1 MDKKKT
7 LILTSSALVLVGASG
22 YGYMKYADKKE
33 VKKESPKQEQTENK
47 KEVAQERT
55 PVTPP
60 SNNELRKQEENK
72 KPKNES
78 TTSTVKPVDNKVA
91 KQEKKTEVKQVTP
104 NKKQETVYNV
114 AYNKDNEVI
123 DKTVENV
130 TTTSTEIDAPVVSKL
145 KKEETPIVKK
155 DTKKENKVVDKKDL
169 GENNSGTYSIKDIN
183 YGANNTGTHNV
194 ADTPKPTVREEK
206 VKEIKENIVYKETK
220 FVNEKGEEIAPT
232 VKDQLVDNKDINNY
246 VYVRTIANETSN
258 VHVYKKVER
267 TILFVDKDTNKE
279 LKRYTDTLFVKAP
292 EEFEGLKL
300 VEKLTKENT
309 IVFYYQ
315 KEKAVNPTV
324 EDKKAEDK
332 KIEDKKVEAPV
343 EKPQPNIVVKDNK
356 DILQDT
362 PVKEEIKT
370 LYVNEDGE
378 VLKEVKGFA
387 DKKELDGYVY
397 SNTTNT
403 NSLTTHYYRYKR
415 VQKEK
420 ELPVVEKVV
429 ENKAKYDFESKVL
442 SAGKPG
448 KLIETYV
455 VKNGKEVLEKTDR
468 QDGED
473 RVIEKGTIKTKEETV
488 KEIIE
493 TDFEIEE
500 VKNDN
505 KYEDY
510 YKVTPG
516 EKGKIEK
523 TYKELKTEDGKVI
536 SKELE
541 KTEEIKKPVK
551 EIREKGTKSTVSYKE
566 ENEEINYITETIDDS
581 NLFKGEEVKEAGEK
595 GLKTKKY
602 KVITDGNTGSEKEK
616 ILVEE
621 KTVKQPKKEVIRR
634 GTKELF
640 EIKESTE
647 ENIIPYTVKEEKA
660 NNLWED
666 ETVVEDGVNGKEVY
680 KVKTVVNLKTNEKSI
695 ERKLVEKVE
704 AKDKVIKKG
713 TKPVFTKTTD
723 TVEEVLPFDT
733 VVEYVDNFK
742 DYTEEVDG
750 KTGKRTSHYEII
762 VNNKTN
768 ETVRRLVNVEE
779 EKPVNKVIKRGTKD
793 LTTVREVKE
802 NVEIPYTTEIKNID
816 TEFADYYK
824 ETAGKVGTK
833 EITYEEVTDHKNNN
847 KITKIFKSE
856 KELLSPVNN
865 VIERGTKPL
874 YRTEEKTEKT
884 EVLYNTIVKKD
895 NNLLVGKTRED
906 ETTPRNGEITRKYK
920 ITIDNKTNK
929 EVDKVLLNESTTI
942 EKRDRVIYEG
952 TKPLTEVVGSGTDV
966 KNIEYKTVYKDDNNS
981 WEGETSVE
989 KGHEGRQGTI
999 TEYFNQVR
1007 NNENNTVSKVV
1018 VKVDRVEAVDRV
1030 VKVGKKPLYRITETT
1045 RKKEIPFNIRY
1056 ENNDQMYKDE
1066 TSLKK
1071 NGEVGK
1077 VVERYREKVNLRD
1090 NNKTEEVISVVSE
1103 KEPVDKVIWRGT
1115 KEIEIAR
1122 NRPELEKE
1130 NIIKASTL
1138 DTVMVEDP
1146 TKYPFEITSANNVVS
1161 EGTDGYTEVLY
1172 KDVYVRGKKD
1182 PSRTVEVS
1190 RKVIPP
1196 KPRVI
1201 KVGTKKEEVNDVLVY
1216 EKNKVVVPDK
1226 HDIYPNKPEKE
1237 RTGDFK
1243 PSEYTREYKVSLNS
1257 SNNKV
1262 LKIKS
1267 SNGWEPT
1274 KKQKENI
1281 ININPL
1287 SFEKNNVYMTDV
1299 TGPTNT
1305 SIENKDIKEIETNV
1319 LLEGENILLPRI
1331 SNDQYLDKIKNTWK
1345 QPFSLNGVKPYNEP
1359 STDYEKAFK
1368 EAFEKEV
1375 EKTMGPNSKIGDIY
1389 LANYIKTDAQT
1400 ETTLNKNNKI
1410 VEKAIGIKARE
1421 ERLTEENRV
1430 ILDKKTPFSTAK
1442 DLGVPFHIKYKILY
1456 KNNPNKPTGFYSDEN
1471 LTTSPYELNDIYD
1484 LTNDNNPLVQKDN
1497 SKANKQIATIE
1508 KKRYYYRAKEDD
1520 VLELKSKISLDYNVT
1535 KEMRNK
1541 PGENKYDYIS
1551 YLEGFY
1557 RDSHFQGPLNDS
1569 DKKIIY
1575 YNVQNPSSNTAITDK
1590 TELKFELV
1598 PDTSKEKIIPKEPE
1612 KISSISSQA
1621 FTNYKVYYAGKL
1633 TQKEVK
1639 YQLYYE
1645 NKDTK
1650 TIISSEKPSER
1661 FKEFDFSPYIKK
1673 EYKQTATISPLTLES
1688 NDLNTRDIIRK
1699 AYWTLLAN
1707 NNLLTFKQR
1716 IPRKII
1722 YTKNPNLEIPEGK
1735 KIALNIVN
1743 KETIISSDKLEFP
1756 NVNSNEYEMDRFFI
1770 VKKRATGYYTK
1781 TSTPTVSLAD
1791 NSNYNFVPS
1800 ELTDV
1805 DNNVLNAVPIKIEY
1819 NIREEESTKNP
1830 IDLLTKEQIEKI
1842 LTENKTPEKSNEYFD
1857 DEYVLNRKQDNTYS
1871 VAVGTKKAITELSEK
1886 DLEES
1891 DDEVVIPYK
1900 TITKPDDKLEIGE
1913 TRVEKPGENGAYNKR
1928 KYKYVLDNRHP
1939 EENNGNKKI
1948 RKYKKYVEDINK
1960 HKEDSSYNEETNRW
1974 IVKPSVDEVVLV
1986 GTKPKTRVELTEETV
2001 KIPITTIYK
2010 EDSSKPKGYEYIEN
2024 KGIEG
2029 EQRVY
2034 KQQKI
2039 TTDAQNVITKENP
2052 ITYKEETITKM
2063 IPKVIIRGTGEGNIR
2078 QTQEKERGEVRTE
2091 YRNESKYTENG
2102 VEKTLY
2108 KGDEYV
2114 LEVGSKEKYK
2124 EKYKEVWD
2132 DKTKTIKEVKID
2144 DEITSQASPRVI
2156 LRGTADRYV
2165 SEITNVRTENLEKK
2179 TVVSRL
2185 DENQYT
2191 DYEKEEEAGTAPT
2204 KKTYTKVIRDLKEN
2218 RIIKETEEVEITE
2231 GTPRKVIRGAKPI
2244 EEITTSEENKVIPYT
2259 TRTIEDNT
2267 KLVGENGI
2275 TKNGEAGIEK
2285 HTYTITTNRGKQ
2297 VSKVLSKKET
2307 LEQPIEEVR
2316 WIGTKPI
2323 TEVGKPFER
2332 TKEIPNRTVIV
2343 SDNDKWEG
2351 EPDVI
2356 IEGKA
2361 GKTIQKVAKVK
2372 DNRNNTEKEVVI
2384 EEKTEAPKDTIIKRA
2399 SKKVYTEKAN
2409 EVEEKVKEKYKTRIE
2424 ERTDKPTTYRNV
2436 KVSGRN
2442 KKVRITYKVVHNNK
2456 TNKDEKT
2463 YLNEIVLEDL
2473 RDEVIEVGTIAPVK
2487 VEKLP
2492 VEKQVIKY
2500 TTRYENTDTLV
2511 EGQTQTKTK
2520 GVNGEIRVSKQKVIT
2535 TDNDGVQSE
2544 RIEELSKER
2553 TEPTTEVILVG
2564 TKKRYEISEEKTKVE
2579 NLPPKADV
2587 IEYDSNKY
2595 SDTPDEIINGKQGR
2609 IILKYKER
2617 KDNLT
2622 GLIEEINKEYTREE
2636 SVAKRII
2643 KGTKAPSE
2651 ERVLKS
2657 YETVLKNTIVK
2668 YDNNKFEDYENTEEG
2683 IDGVIEVSSK
2693 VRVDSR
2699 TGKQIKVGED
2709 TRRTT
2714 REVKNTV
2721 ITRGTKPL
2729 LRYETEYGEIKDIPY
2744 ETVYRNSDELD
2755 VGETRE
2761 IKGQVGKVQE
2771 ITYVTIDNKTG
2782 KVIKRANK
2790 GTKEISSKVDRVV
2803 INGTRAVEVE
2813 REDTKRIT
2821 ATVEEIRRAN
2831 PNLLKG
2837 TEKELNPSELRVVEQ
2852 KFKIIYNKKTGKE
2865 ISRTV
2870 ESERVIEAGR
2880 GREIEYGTAEE
2891 IKYKERETIV
2901 KEPGVKY
2908 VDEPE
2913 WDDDKT
2919 ELIQN
2924 GNRGKVTNVYEVTK
2938 HWQKGIVKREL
2949 VETIPS
2955 SEYKDKIIK
2964 RGTKLTGTITN
2975 EKISSVFLYEIE
2987 KIPDNTLLIGETKV
3001 VKPGVKGKYIATY
3014 RIIRDRNGKLISRT
3028 QVDYQIT
3035 QPAEKEIVRIGTKKE
3050 EGLMSDKTALP
3061 FETIIRT
3068 NKNLKPD
3075 EIKEIQ
3081 KGINGEEIN
3090 YYILDKSNPGIVYK
3104 VSKSKEIS
3112 IKPTPR
3118 IIEAGVNV
3126 KHPIYR
3132 LPIWSNL
3139 SGATKK
3145 YVDQIP
3151 TNFEDIATMSS
3162 SVKREKAT
3170 FKNSGWHQYNKET
3183 LDFLHT
3189 SLNLEKL
3196 RQHFLSL
3203 VNKER
3208 NSKGIASISYNYDL
3222 EEFAQVRSDEL
3233 STVGSIRVNDKPHVR
3248 LDETPWNTVL
3258 DNSKFDAVPTG
3269 ENLAMFAL
3277 TNPFSYLSE
3286 EYIAEELF
3294 KQWKNSPGHY
3304 QNFMDVRNS
3313 SMALAIQYSP
3323 DFWNRT
3329 TNSFLGINGIIGTQL
3344 LEKTRR

>member
-7 LILTSSALVLVGASG
+7 LILTSSALVLAGASG

-47 KEVAQERT
+47 KEVSQERE
-55 PVTPP
+55 PFTPP

-91 KQEKKTEVKQVTP
+91 KQEKKTEVKQVAP

-155 DTKKENKVVDKKDL
+155 DTKTENKVVDKKDL

-194 ADTPKPTVREEK
+194 VDTPKPTIREEK

-220 FVNEKGEEIAPT
+220 FVNEKGEEIAST
-232 VKDQLVDNKDINNY
+232 VKDQLVDSKDINNY

-315 KEKAVNPTV
+315 KEKVVNPTV
-324 EDKKAEDK
+324 EDKKVDNK
-332 KIEDKKVEAPV
+332 KTEDKKVDAPV

-370 LYVNEDGE
+370 LYVNEDGK
-378 VLKEVKGFA
+378 VLKEVKGVA

-420 ELPVVEKVV
+420 ELPVVEKTV
-429 ENKAKYDFESKVL
+429 ENKEKYDFESKVL
-442 SAGKPG
+442 SAGRPG

-455 VKNGKEVLEKTDR
+455 IKNGKEVLEKTDK

-473 RVIEKGTIKTKEETV
+473 RVIEKGSIKTKEEKV

-602 KVITDGNTGSEKEK
+602 KVIIDGNTGTEKEK

-621 KTVKQPKKEVIRR
+621 KTVKEPKKEVIRR

-640 EIKESTE
+640 EVKESTE
-647 ENIIPYTVKEEKA
+647 ENIIPYTVKEEKD

-666 ETVVEDGVNGKEVY
+666 ETVVKDGVNGKEVY

-713 TKPVFTKTTD
+713 TKPVYTKTTD

-750 KTGKRTSHYEII
+750 KAGKRTSHYEII

-793 LTTVREVKE
+793 LTTVREIKE
-802 NVEIPYTTEIKNID
+802 NIEIPYTTEIKNID

-824 ETAGKVGTK
+824 ETVGKVGTK

-874 YRTEEKTEKT
+874 YRTEEKIEKL
-884 EVLYNTIVKKD
+884 EIPYNTIVKKD

-906 ETTPRNGEITRKYK
+906 ETSPKNGEITRKYK

-942 EKRDRVIYEG
+942 EKIDRIIYEG
-952 TKPLTEVVGSGTDV
+952 TKPLTEIVGSGTDV
-966 KNIEYKTVYKDDNNS
+966 KNIEYKTVYKDDFNL
-981 WEGETSVE
+981 WEGETSIE

-999 TEYFNQVR
+999 TEHFNQVR

-1030 VKVGKKPLYRITETT
+1030 VKVGKKPLYKVSEKT
-1045 RKKEIPFNIRY
+1045 REKEIPFNIRY

-1066 TSLKK
+1066 TSLKE

-1077 VVERYREKVNLRD
+1077 IVETYREKVNLRD
-1090 NNKTEEVISVVSE
+1090 NNKTEEIISVVRK

-1115 KEIEIAR
+1115 KEIETIKER
-1122 NRPELEKE
+1122 KETPEKLR
-1130 NIIKASTL
+1130 IPASTL

-1161 EGTDGYTEVLY
+1161 EGVDGYTEVFY
-1172 KDVYVRGKKD
+1172 RDVYVKGELDK
-1182 PSRTVEVS
+1182 SRTVEVS
-1190 RKVIPP
+1190 RKVISP

-1216 EKNKVVVPDK
+1216 EKNKVAVPDRHEITSSNTTK
-1226 HDIYPNKPEKE
+1226 AEK
-1237 RTGDFK
+1237 K
-1243 PSEYTREYKVSLNS
+1243 PSEYTREYKVSLKDS
-1257 SNNKV
+1257 DKTV
-1262 LKIKS
+1262 EKIISHKDWIES
-1267 SNGWEPT
+1267 KF
-1274 KKQKENI
+1274 KKEEI
-1281 ININPL
+1281 VDINPL
-1287 SFEKNNVYMTDV
+1287 YFKKNNVYMTGDETATFDNPIV
-1299 TGPTNT
+1299 N
-1305 SIENKDIKEIETNV
+1305 ERIKKITTDKLFKNES
-1319 LLEGENILLPRI
+1319 ILLPRI
-1331 SNDQYLDKIKNTWK
+1331 ADSKYTDT
-1345 QPFSLNGVKPYNEP
+1345 GVKNKFNRTLSFFSIPNLKNEN
-1359 STDYEKAFK
+1359 DLKKKGYEYENAFADAFK
-1368 EAFEKEV
+1368 ELVVNKNNKSDFSNMYIK
-1375 EKTMGPNSKIGDIY
+1375 
-1389 LANYIKTDAQT
+1389 NYIKTET
-1400 ETTLNKNNKI
+1400 ENSKVKVEDKITEQINGSLNMITMGPHNQ
-1410 VEKAIGIKARE
+1410 
-1421 ERLTEENRV
+1421 LH
-1430 ILDKKTPFSTAK
+1430 
-1442 DLGVPFHIKYKILY
+1442 LGVPFHIKYKIIY
-1456 KNNPNKPTGFYSDEN
+1456 KNDPLLPEGFYETKNSTN
-1471 LTTSPYELNDIYD
+1471 PLNIATIYD
-1484 LTNDNNPLVQKDN
+1484 LTSGSINNIL
-1497 SKANKQIATIE
+1497 SKNEQTVEVERLE
-1508 KKRYYYRAKEDD
+1508 KEYQYRD
-1520 VLELKSKISLDYNVT
+1520 VKNNIPVIKNLKSVEYYKNTPKTGDS
-1535 KEMRNK
+1535 
-1541 PGENKYDYIS
+1541 IS
-1551 YLEGFY
+1551 YIKYLEEHY
-1557 RDSHFQGPLNDS
+1557 RDSKNKFEGVND
-1569 DKKIIY
+1569 KQQIIY
-1575 YNVQNPSSNTAITDK
+1575 YNLPKNNSINQKNENI
-1590 TELKFELV
+1590 ELFFEIV
-1598 PDTSKEKIIPKEPE
+1598 PNENVIE
-1612 KISSISSQA
+1612 
-1621 FTNYKVYYAGKL
+1621 
-1633 TQKEVK
+1633 KEVNNNVYNMSDSLGKIQEAHYDKILNRSNVK
-1639 YQLYYE
+1639 YRLYI
-1645 NKDTK
+1645 KDKNGVKK
-1650 TIISSEKPSER
+1650 TVTEKSLINSK
-1661 FKEFDFSPYIKK
+1661 FSLNYDFSPYIDFENKK
-1673 EYKQTATISPLTLES
+1673 TK
-1688 NDLNTRDIIRK
+1688 IIPK
-1699 AYWTLLAN
+1699 HFVFNSFYNPELF
-1707 NNLLTFKQR
+1707 TFKQR
-1716 IPRKII
+1716 IPRKIK
-1722 YTKNPNLEIPEGK
+1722 YKKDDTL
-1735 KIALNIVN
+1735 KIADNKIITLQIDDKTFN
-1743 KETIISSDKLEFP
+1743 KELNEQDK
-1756 NVNSNEYEMDRFFI
+1756 SKYEIDGFFI
-1770 VKKRATGYYTK
+1770 VKKKASGFFEKNEDESDREKREIYDFK
-1781 TSTPTVSLAD
+1781 PHLSTEDDEILEETAI
-1791 NSNYNFVPS
+1791 
-1800 ELTDV
+1800 T
-1805 DNNVLNAVPIKIEY
+1805 IRY
-1819 NIREEESTKNP
+1819 NIKDDKPTIPSNDKS
-1830 IDLLTKEQIEKI
+1830 LTKEEINKI
-1842 LTENKTPEKSNEYFD
+1842 LNDNKTPEKSNEYFD
-1857 DEYVLNRKQDNTYS
+1857 DEYVLEKDNNKYKVIT
-1871 VAVGTKKAITELSEK
+1871 GTKKAITELSEK
-1886 DLEES
+1886 YIKEDEN
-1891 DDEVVIPYK
+1891 EVVIPYK
-1900 TITKPDDKLEIGE
+1900 TVMKPDDTLEVGK
-1913 TRVEKPGENGAYNKR
+1913 TKVEHDGENGAYNR
-1928 KYKYVLDNRHP
+1928 REYKYVLDNRHP
-1939 EENNGNKKI
+1939 EENNSNKKI
-1948 RKYKKYVEDINK
+1948 RKYKKYVKDIQEHQK
-1960 HKEDSSYNEETNRW
+1960 DSSYNEETNRW
-1974 IVKPSVDEVVLV
+1974 IVKPPVDKVVLV
-1986 GTKPKTRVELTEETV
+1986 GTKPKTRVELTEEIV
-2001 KIPITTIYK
+2001 KIPVTTIYK
-2010 EDSSKPKGYEYIEN
+2010 EDSRKPKGYEYIEN
-2024 KGIEG
+2024 NGIEG
-2029 EQRVY
+2029 EQKVY

-2063 IPKVIIRGTGEGNIR
+2063 VPKVIIKGTGEGNIIE
-2078 QTQEKERGEVRTE
+2078 TKENERGEVRTE

-2114 LEVGSKEKYK
+2114 LKEGSKEKYK

-2156 LRGTADRYV
+2156 LRGTSDRYV
-2165 SEITNVRTENLEKK
+2165 SETRNVRTENLEKK

-2191 DYEKEEEAGTAPT
+2191 DYEKEEEAGTTPT

-2218 RIIKETEEVEITE
+2218 RVIKETEEVEITE

-2244 EEITTSEENKVIPYT
+2244 EEITTSEENKEIPYT

-2275 TKNGEAGIEK
+2275 TKNGVAGIEK

-2307 LEQPIEEVR
+2307 LKQPIEEVR

-2535 TDNDGVQSE
+2535 TDNDGKQSV

-2579 NLPPKADV
+2579 NLPPKVDV

-2790 GTKEISSKVDRVV
+2790 GTKEISPKVDRVV

-2837 TEKELNPSELRVVEQ
+2837 TEKELSPSELRVVEQ

-2913 WDDDKT
+2913 WDDDRT

-3001 VKPGVKGKYIATY
+3001 IKPGVKGKYIATY

-3050 EGLMSDKTALP
+3050 EGLMSDKTALL

-3081 KGINGEEIN
+3081 KGVNGEEIN

-3344 LEKTRR
+3344 LEKTRV

>member
-7 LILTSSALVLVGASG
+7 LILTSSALVLAGASG

-232 VKDQLVDNKDINNY
+232 VKDQLVDSKDINNY

-315 KEKAVNPTV
+315 KEKVVNPTV
-324 EDKKAEDK
+324 EDKKVEDK

-378 VLKEVKGFA
+378 VLKEVKGVA

-420 ELPVVEKVV
+420 ELPVVEKIV

-488 KEIIE
+488 KEIIK

-500 VKNDN
+500 VKNN
-505 KYEDY
+505 EKYEDY
-510 YKVTPG
+510 YKITPG

-713 TKPVFTKTTD
+713 TKPIFTKTTD
-723 TVEEVLPFDT
+723 TVEDVLPFDT

-750 KTGKRTSHYEII
+750 KVGKRTSHYEII

-906 ETTPRNGEITRKYK
+906 ETSPKNGEITRKYK
-920 ITIDNKTNK
+920 ITIDNRTNK

-952 TKPLTEVVGSGTDV
+952 TKPLTEIVDSGTDV
-966 KNIEYKTVYKDDNNS
+966 KKIEYKTVYKDDNNS
-981 WEGETSVE
+981 WEGETSIE

-999 TEYFNQVR
+999 TEHFNQVR

-1018 VKVDRVEAVDRV
+1018 VRVDRVEAVDRV
-1030 VKVGKKPLYRITETT
+1030 VKVGKKPLYKVSEKT
-1045 RKKEIPFNIRY
+1045 REKEIPFNIRY

-1066 TSLKK
+1066 TSLKE

-1077 VVERYREKVNLRD
+1077 IVETYREKVNLRD
-1090 NNKTEEVISVVSE
+1090 NNKTEEIISVVRK

-1115 KEIEIAR
+1115 KEIETIKER
-1122 NRPELEKE
+1122 KETPEKLR
-1130 NIIKASTL
+1130 IPASTL
-1138 DTVMVEDP
+1138 DTVMVEDS

-1161 EGTDGYTEVLY
+1161 EGVDGYTEVFY
-1172 KDVYVRGKKD
+1172 RDVYVRGKKD

-1216 EKNKVVVPDK
+1216 EKNKVTVPDRHEIISDDTK
-1226 HDIYPNKPEKE
+1226 KAEE
-1237 RTGDFK
+1237 K
-1243 PSEYTREYKVSLNS
+1243 PSEYTREYKVSLKDS
-1257 SNNKV
+1257 DKTV
-1262 LKIKS
+1262 EKIISHKD
-1267 SNGWEPT
+1267 WERSKIEPE
-1274 KKQKENI
+1274 KI
-1281 ININPL
+1281 IDIKPL
-1287 SFEKNNVYMTDV
+1287 YFEKNGIYMTGDETATFDNPIV
-1299 TGPTNT
+1299 
-1305 SIENKDIKEIETNV
+1305 NKRIKNITTEKLFVNES
-1319 LLEGENILLPRI
+1319 ILLPRI
-1331 SNDQYLDKIKNTWK
+1331 AESKYTDT
-1345 QPFSLNGVKPYNEP
+1345 GVKNKSNRTLPFFSIPNLKNEN
-1359 STDYEKAFK
+1359 DLEKKGYENEKAFASAFK
-1368 EAFEKEV
+1368 ELVVNKNNKSDFSNMYIK
-1375 EKTMGPNSKIGDIY
+1375 
-1389 LANYIKTDAQT
+1389 NYIKTET
-1400 ETTLNKNNKI
+1400 ENAKVKVEDKITEQINGSLNMITMKSLKQ
-1410 VEKAIGIKARE
+1410 
-1421 ERLTEENRV
+1421 L
-1430 ILDKKTPFSTAK
+1430 PF
-1442 DLGVPFHIKYKILY
+1442 GVPFHIKYKIIY
-1456 KNNPNKPTGFYSDEN
+1456 KHDDKLPEGFYETKNSTNPLDIA
-1471 LTTSPYELNDIYD
+1471 TIYD
-1484 LTNDNNPLVQKDN
+1484 LTSGSANNIL
-1497 SKANKQIATIE
+1497 SKNEQTVEVKRLE
-1508 KKRYYYRAKEDD
+1508 KEYKYRD
-1520 VLELKSKISLDYNVT
+1520 VENNIPVIRTLKSVEHYKND
-1535 KEMRNK
+1535 
-1541 PGENKYDYIS
+1541 PGTENPIS
-1551 YLEGFY
+1551 YIEYLEKY
-1557 RDSHFQGPLNDS
+1557 YSDSKNKFEGVN
-1569 DKKIIY
+1569 DKKQIIY
-1575 YNVQNPSSNTAITDK
+1575 YNLKENNSINQTNEDI
-1590 TELKFELV
+1590 ELFFEIV
-1598 PDTSKEKIIPKEPE
+1598 PNENVVK
-1612 KISSISSQA
+1612 
-1621 FTNYKVYYAGKL
+1621 
-1633 TQKEVK
+1633 KEVK
-1639 YQLYYE
+1639 NNVYNEKDLLGKISEAHYGEILNKSDVKYRLYIKDKNG
-1645 NKDTK
+1645 NKK
-1650 TIISSEKPSER
+1650 TVVEKPLSDSN
-1661 FKEFDFSPYIKK
+1661 FSLNYDFSPYIDFENKK
-1673 EYKQTATISPLTLES
+1673 TK
-1688 NDLNTRDIIRK
+1688 IIPK
-1699 AYWTLLAN
+1699 PFVFNSFYN
-1707 NNLLTFKQR
+1707 PEFFTFKQR
-1716 IPRKII
+1716 IPRKIKYKKDETLKI
-1722 YTKNPNLEIPEGK
+1722 TNNKTITLQIDDKNF
-1735 KIALNIVN
+1735 N
-1743 KETIISSDKLEFP
+1743 KELNEQDK
-1756 NVNSNEYEMDRFFI
+1756 SKYEIDGFFI
-1770 VKKRATGYYTK
+1770 VKKKASGFFEKNVDETK
-1781 TSTPTVSLAD
+1781 TENRNIYDFKPHLSTEDDRILEETAI
-1791 NSNYNFVPS
+1791 
-1800 ELTDV
+1800 T
-1805 DNNVLNAVPIKIEY
+1805 IRY
-1819 NIREEESTKNP
+1819 NIKEDEPTIPSNDKS
-1830 IDLLTKEQIEKI
+1830 LTKEEINEVLKA
-1842 LTENKTPEKSNEYFD
+1842 NGTPEKSNEYFD
-1857 DEYVLNRKQDNTYS
+1857 DEYVLEKDNNKYKVIT
-1871 VAVGTKKAITELSEK
+1871 GTKKAITELSEEE
-1886 DLEES
+1886 LEEKE
-1891 DDEVVIPYK
+1891 DEVVIPYK
-1900 TITKPDDKLEIGE
+1900 TITKPDDKLEIGK
-1913 TRVEKPGENGAYNKR
+1913 TKVERQGKNGAYNKR

-1948 RKYKKYVEDINK
+1948 RKYKKYVKDIQE
-1960 HKEDSSYNEETNRW
+1960 HQGDSSYNEETNRW
-1974 IVKPSVDEVVLV
+1974 IVKPPVDEVVLV

-2063 IPKVIIRGTGEGNIR
+2063 VPQVIIRGTGEGNIR

-2156 LRGTADRYV
+2156 LRGTANRYV

-2191 DYEKEEEAGTAPT
+2191 DYEKEEEAGTTPT

-2307 LEQPIEEVR
+2307 LKQPIEEVR

-2535 TDNDGVQSE
+2535 TDNDGKQSV

-2579 NLPPKADV
+2579 NLPPKVDV

-2729 LRYETEYGEIKDIPY
+2729 LRYETEYGEIKNIPY

-2782 KVIKRANK
+2782 KVIKRVSK
-2790 GTKEISSKVDRVV
+2790 GTREISPKVDRVV
-2803 INGTRAVEVE
+2803 ITGTRAVEVE
-2813 REDTKRIT
+2813 KEDTKRIT

-2837 TEKELNPSELRVVEQ
+2837 TEKELSPSELRVVEQ
-2852 KFKIIYNKKTGKE
+2852 KFKIVYNKKTGKE
-2865 ISRTV
+2865 ISRTI
-2870 ESERVIEAGR
+2870 ESEKVIKVGH
-2880 GREIEYGTAEE
+2880 GREIDYGTAEE

-2908 VDEPE
+2908 IDVPE

-2919 ELIQN
+2919 ELVQD
-2924 GNRGKVTNVYEVTK
+2924 GKRGEVTNVYEITK
-2938 HWQKGIVKREL
+2938 HWQKGIIKREL

-2955 SEYKDKIIK
+2955 ANYKDKIVK
-2964 RGTKLTGTITN
+2964 RGTKLTGTITI
-2975 EKISSVFLYEIE
+2975 EKINSVFLYEIE
-2987 KIPDNTLLIGETKV
+2987 KIPDNTLLIGETKT
-3001 VKPGVKGKYIATY
+3001 VKPGVKGQYTATY
-3014 RIIRDRNGKLISRT
+3014 RIIRNRNGKLVSRT
-3028 QVDYQIT
+3028 QIDYQIT
-3035 QPAEKEIVRIGTKKE
+3035 KPAEKEIIKVGTKKE
-3050 EGLMSDKTALP
+3050 EGLLSEKRVIP
-3061 FETIIRT
+3061 FETIVRT

-3081 KGINGEEIN
+3081 KGIPGEEIN

-3104 VSKSKEIS
+3104 VSKNKEIS
-3112 IKPTPR
+3112 IKSTPR
-3118 IIEAGVNV
+3118 IIEAGINV
-3126 KHPIYR
+3126 KHSVYR
-3132 LPIWSNL
+3132 LPIWDNL
-3139 SGATKK
+3139 SGITKK

-3151 TNFEDIATMSS
+3151 NTFEEIKNISS
-3162 SVKREKAT
+3162 SEKLERAKT
-3170 FKNSGWHQYNKET
+3170 KNAGWYQYNKET
-3183 LDFLHT
+3183 LNFLHS
-3189 SLNLEKL
+3189 SLDLEKL

-3222 EEFAQVRSDEL
+3222 EEFAQIRSDEL

-3248 LDETPWNTVL
+3248 LDESPWNTVL
-3258 DNSKFDAVPTG
+3258 DNGKFEGVPSG

-3277 TNPFSYLSE
+3277 TNPYTYLSE
-3286 EYIAEELF
+3286 EYIAEEFF

-3304 QNFMDVRNS
+3304 QNFMDPHNS
-3313 SMALAIQYSP
+3313 SMALAIQYSF

-3329 TNSFLGINGIIGTQL
+3329 TNSFLDINGLIGTQL

>member
-7 LILTSSALVLVGASG
+7 LILTSSALVLAGASG

-47 KEVAQERT
+47 KEVSQERE
-55 PVTPP
+55 PFTPP

-130 TTTSTEIDAPVVSKL
+130 TTTSTEIDEPVVSKL

-155 DTKKENKVVDKKDL
+155 DTKTENKVVDKKDL
-169 GENNSGTYSIKDIN
+169 GENNSGTYSIKDSN

-194 ADTPKPTVREEK
+194 VNTPKPTVREEK

-232 VKDQLVDNKDINNY
+232 VKDQLVDSKDINNY

-315 KEKAVNPTV
+315 KEKVVNPTV
-324 EDKKAEDK
+324 EDKKVDNK
-332 KIEDKKVEAPV
+332 KTEDKKVEAPV

-378 VLKEVKGFA
+378 VLKEVKGVA

-420 ELPVVEKVV
+420 ELPVVEKTV
-429 ENKAKYDFESKVL
+429 ENKDKYDFESKVL
-442 SAGKPG
+442 SVGKPG

-455 VKNGKEVLEKTDR
+455 VKNGKEILEKTDK

-500 VKNDN
+500 VKNN
-505 KYEDY
+505 EKYEDY
-510 YKVTPG
+510 YKITPG

-523 TYKELKTEDGKVI
+523 TYKELRTEDGKVI

-581 NLFKGEEVKEAGEK
+581 NLFKGEEVKESGEK

-602 KVITDGNTGSEKEK
+602 KVIIDGNTGSEKEK

-713 TKPVFTKTTD
+713 TKPVYTKTTD
-723 TVEEVLPFDT
+723 TKEEVLPFDT

-750 KTGKRTSHYEII
+750 KAGKRTSHYEII

-874 YRTEEKTEKT
+874 YRTEEKTEKL
-884 EVLYNTIVKKD
+884 EIPYNTIVKKD
-895 NNLLVGKTRED
+895 NTLLVGKTRED
-906 ETTPRNGEITRKYK
+906 ETSPKNGEITRKYK

-942 EKRDRVIYEG
+942 EKIDRVIYEG

-966 KNIEYKTVYKDDNNS
+966 KNIEYKTVYKDDFNL
-981 WEGETSVE
+981 WEGETSIE

-999 TEYFNQVR
+999 TEHFNQVR

-1018 VKVDRVEAVDRV
+1018 VRVDRVEAVDRV
-1030 VKVGKKPLYRITETT
+1030 VKVGKKPLYKVSEKT
-1045 RKKEIPFNIRY
+1045 REKEIPFNIRY

-1077 VVERYREKVNLRD
+1077 IVERYREKVNLRD
-1090 NNKTEEVISVVSE
+1090 NNKTEEIISVVRE
-1103 KEPVDKVIWRGT
+1103 KEPVDKEIWRGT
-1115 KEIEIAR
+1115 KEIETIEER
-1122 NRPELEKE
+1122 KETSEKLR
-1130 NIIKASTL
+1130 IPASTL

-1161 EGTDGYTEVLY
+1161 EGVDGYTEIVY
-1172 KDVYVRGKKD
+1172 NDVYVKGVKV

-1201 KVGTKKEEVNDVLVY
+1201 KVGTRKEEVNDVLVY
-1216 EKNKVVVPDK
+1216 EKNKVAVPDRHEITSSNTTK
-1226 HDIYPNKPEKE
+1226 AEE
-1237 RTGDFK
+1237 K
-1243 PSEYTREYKVSLNS
+1243 PSEYTREYKVSLKNS
-1257 SNNKV
+1257 DKTV
-1262 LKIKS
+1262 EKIISHKDWIES
-1267 SNGWEPT
+1267 KF
-1274 KKQKENI
+1274 KKEEI
-1281 ININPL
+1281 VDINPL
-1287 SFEKNNVYMTDV
+1287 YFKKNNVYMIYD
-1299 TGPTNT
+1299 PDKASPIN
-1305 SIENKDIKEIETNV
+1305 EELIKKIDTPV
-1319 LLEGENILLPRI
+1319 LLQGEDILLPRF
-1331 SNDQYLDKIKNTWK
+1331 SNDQYSDKTQGSK
-1345 QPFSLNGVKPYNEP
+1345 QPFSLAGVKPMNIP
-1359 STDYEKAFK
+1359 STIYEDDFK
-1368 EAFEKEV
+1368 TAFEEEIKRISGD
-1375 EKTMGPNSKIGDIY
+1375 KIKIGDIY
-1389 LANYIKTDAQT
+1389 RTNYIKTDST
-1400 ETTLNKNNKI
+1400 IIENKI
-1410 VEKAIGIKARE
+1410 LEKAIGTTPRE
-1421 ERLTEENRV
+1421 EKRSKEN
-1430 ILDKKTPFSTAK
+1430 LKLNKNDPFSIAE

-1456 KNNPNKPTGFYSDEN
+1456 KNDPNKDTGFYSDES
-1471 LTTSPYELNDIYD
+1471 LTTRYKLKDIYD
-1484 LTNDNNPLVQKDN
+1484 LTNDENPLVKKDEK
-1497 SKANKQIATIE
+1497 SKANKQTATIE
-1508 KKRYYYRAKEDD
+1508 KKQYNYRVKEDGI
-1520 VLELKSKISLDYNVT
+1520 LKIHNKISLDYNVT
-1535 KEMRNK
+1535 KETHNR
-1541 PGENKYDYIS
+1541 PGENKFDYIS
-1551 YLEGFY
+1551 YLEGY
-1557 RDSHFQGPLNDS
+1557 YSDSNFSGTQKDS
-1569 DKKIIY
+1569 NKKIIY
-1575 YNVQNPSSNTAITDK
+1575 YNVKKPSSNIADK
-1590 TELKFELV
+1590 TELKFELL
-1598 PDTSKEKIIPKEPE
+1598 PEENIIPKEPQE
-1612 KISSISSQA
+1612 IKSISPVPFS
-1621 FTNYKVYYAGKL
+1621 NYNVYYAQKL

-1639 YQLYYE
+1639 YQLYYKD
-1645 NKDTK
+1645 KDTK
-1650 TIISSEKPSER
+1650 TIISSEKPEKD
-1661 FKEFDFSPYIKK
+1661 FNNFDFSPYIKK
-1673 EYKQTATISPLTLES
+1673 EYKKTTIIGPYS
-1688 NDLNTRDIIRK
+1688 NNNPETEDEDKKGNYGD
-1699 AYWTLLAN
+1699 YWTLLAN
-1707 NNLLTFKQR
+1707 SNLLTFNQR
-1716 IPRKII
+1716 IPRRIEYVKDDSLAI
-1722 YTKNPNLEIPEGK
+1722 NNNK
-1735 KIALNIVN
+1735 KIALEINENSFDNNI
-1743 KETIISSDKLEFP
+1743 K
-1756 NVNSNEYEMDRFFI
+1756 NEKNYEIDGFFI
-1770 VKKRATGYYTK
+1770 VKKNATGYF
-1781 TSTPTVSLAD
+1781 TSKASNEVPLAD
-1791 NSNYNFVPS
+1791 EEHFNFVPFQ
-1800 ELTDV
+1800 LTDK
-1805 DNNVLNAVPIKIEY
+1805 DNDILNKTKITIRY
-1819 NIREEESTKNP
+1819 NIKKEKSTIPSNDKT
-1830 IDLLTKEQIEKI
+1830 LTKEEINKI

-1857 DEYVLNRKQDNTYS
+1857 DEYVLEKDNNKYKVITG
-1871 VAVGTKKAITELSEK
+1871 AKKAITELSEEE
-1886 DLEES
+1886 LEES

-1913 TRVEKPGENGAYNKR
+1913 TRVEKSGENGAYNKR

-1939 EENNGNKKI
+1939 EENKNNKKI

-1960 HKEDSSYNEETNRW
+1960 HNEDSSYNEETNRW
-1974 IVKPSVDEVVLV
+1974 IAKPPVDKVVLV
-1986 GTKPKTRVELTEETV
+1986 GTKPKTRVELTEEIV

-2010 EDSSKPKGYEYIEN
+2010 EDSSKPKGYEYTEN
-2024 KGIEG
+2024 NGIEG
-2029 EQRVY
+2029 EQKVY

-2039 TTDAQNVITKENP
+2039 TTAAQNVITKENP

-2063 IPKVIIRGTGEGNIR
+2063 VPKVIIRGTGEGKIK
-2078 QTQEKERGEVRTE
+2078 QTEEKERGEVRTE

-2114 LEVGSKEKYK
+2114 LKEGSKEKYK
-2124 EKYKEVWD
+2124 EKYKDVWD

-2218 RIIKETEEVEITE
+2218 RVIKETEEVEITE

-2244 EEITTSEENKVIPYT
+2244 EEITTLEENKVIPYT

-2307 LEQPIEEVR
+2307 LKQPIEEVR

-2535 TDNDGVQSE
+2535 TDNDGKQSV

-2782 KVIKRANK
+2782 RIIKRANK
-2790 GTKEISSKVDRVV
+2790 GTKEISPKVDRVV

-2837 TEKELNPSELRVVEQ
+2837 TEKELSPSELRVVEQ

-3035 QPAEKEIVRIGTKKE
+3035 QPAEKEIVKIGTKKE
-3050 EGLMSDKTALP
+3050 EGLMSDKISLP
-3061 FETIIRT
+3061 FETIVRI

-3081 KGINGEEIN
+3081 KGVNGEEIN

-3104 VSKSKEIS
+3104 VSKNKEIS

-3118 IIEAGVNV
+3118 IIEAGINV

-3151 TNFEDIATMSS
+3151 TNFEDIATMPS
-3162 SVKREKAT
+3162 SVKCEKAT

-3313 SMALAIQYSP
+3313 SMALAIQYSS

-3344 LEKTRR
+3344 LEKTRV

>member
-7 LILTSSALVLVGASG
+7 LILTSSALVFAGASG

-130 TTTSTEIDAPVVSKL
+130 TTTSTEIDEPVVSKL
-145 KKEETPIVKK
+145 KKEEAPIVKK
-155 DTKKENKVVDKKDL
+155 DTKTENKVVDKKDL

-194 ADTPKPTVREEK
+194 VDTPKPTVREEK

-232 VKDQLVDNKDINNY
+232 VKDQLVDSKDINNY

-315 KEKAVNPTV
+315 KEKVVNPTV
-324 EDKKAEDK
+324 EDKKVDNK
-332 KIEDKKVEAPV
+332 KTEDKKVEAPV

-378 VLKEVKGFA
+378 VLKEVKGVA

-420 ELPVVEKVV
+420 ELSVVEKVV
-429 ENKAKYDFESKVL
+429 ENKDKYDFESKVL
-442 SAGKPG
+442 SVGKPG

-455 VKNGKEVLEKTDR
+455 IKNGKEVLEKTDK
-468 QDGED
+468 QNGED

-500 VKNDN
+500 VKNN
-505 KYEDY
+505 EKYEDY
-510 YKVTPG
+510 YKITPG

-602 KVITDGNTGSEKEK
+602 KVITDGNTDSEKEK

-750 KTGKRTSHYEII
+750 KVGKRTSHYEII

-793 LTTVREVKE
+793 LTTVREIKE
-802 NVEIPYTTEIKNID
+802 NIEIPYTTEIKNID
-816 TEFADYYK
+816 TEFANYYK
-824 ETAGKVGTK
+824 ETVGKVGTK

-856 KELLSPVNN
+856 KETLSPVNN

-874 YRTEEKTEKT
+874 YRTEERTEKT

-906 ETTPRNGEITRKYK
+906 KTSPRNGEITRKYK

-942 EKRDRVIYEG
+942 EKIDRVIYEG

-966 KNIEYKTVYKDDNNS
+966 KNIEYKTVYKDDFNL
-981 WEGETSVE
+981 WEDKTSVE
-989 KGHEGRQGTI
+989 KEGRQGTI
-999 TEYFNQVR
+999 TEHFNQVR

-1018 VKVDRVEAVDRV
+1018 VKVDRVDAVDKI

-1045 RKKEIPFNIRY
+1045 RKKEIPFNVEYI
-1056 ENNDQMYKDE
+1056 ENDQAYKDE
-1066 TSLKK
+1066 TGIYKDK
-1071 NGEVGK
+1071 TTGYAFEGEAGEI
-1077 VVERYREKVNLRD
+1077 VETYREKVNLRD
-1090 NNKTEEVISVVSE
+1090 NNKTEEIISIDRK
-1103 KEPVDKVIWRGT
+1103 KEPVVRKIWKGT
-1115 KEIEIAR
+1115 KEIEITSD
-1122 NRPELEKE
+1122 RPEPEKE

-1172 KDVYVRGKKD
+1172 RDVYVRGKKD
-1182 PSRTVEVS
+1182 PSRTVEIS
-1190 RKVIPP
+1190 RKVIPA

-1201 KVGTKKEEVNDVLVY
+1201 KVGTRKEEVNDVLVY
-1216 EKNKVVVPDK
+1216 EKNKVSVPVRHEIK
-1226 HDIYPNKPEKE
+1226 TTNETNKQNTLKNKK
-1237 RTGDFK
+1237 D
-1243 PSEYTREYKVSLNS
+1243 SEYTREYKVSLNS
-1257 SNNKV
+1257 ATNKV
-1262 LKIKS
+1262 LEIKS
-1267 SNGWEPT
+1267 N
-1274 KKQKENI
+1274 KKWVASKQEDEQIVDIK
-1281 ININPL
+1281 PL
-1287 SFEKNNVYMTDV
+1287 YFTKNNVYMT
-1299 TGPTNT
+1299 GEEQST
-1305 SIENKDIKEIETNV
+1305 SSSISSKEIKTIETPV
-1319 LLEGENILLPRI
+1319 LLKGENRLLPRI
-1331 SNDQYLDKIKNTWK
+1331 SSDQYLDTIKNSWK
-1345 QPFSLNGVKPYNEP
+1345 QPFSLEGVNFEKP
-1359 STDYEKAFK
+1359 SDYENDFK
-1368 EAFEKEV
+1368 EAFEEEV
-1375 EKTMGPNSKIGDIY
+1375 KKITGSDGTRVVY
-1389 LANYIKTDAQT
+1389 GTNYIKTDIKPG
-1400 ETTLNKNNKI
+1400 EEIEKNKKI
-1410 VEKAIGIKARE
+1410 VEEVIGTKARVE
-1421 ERLTEENRV
+1421 YLNKEDQPIENE
-1430 ILDKKTPFSTAK
+1430 KKFSK
-1442 DLGVPFHIKYKILY
+1442 EQLGVPFHIKYKILY
-1456 KNNPNKPTGFYSDEN
+1456 KNNPNKNTGFYSDER
-1471 LTTSPYELNDIYD
+1471 LTTKYDLNKIYD
-1484 LTNDNNPLVQKDN
+1484 LTNDKNTLVLE
-1497 SKANKQIATIE
+1497 NKQNKENKQTAIIE
-1508 KKRYYYRAKEDD
+1508 KKQYNYRIKEDG
-1520 VLELKSKISLDYNVT
+1520 VLKISSRTSLDYNRTIQV
-1535 KEMRNK
+1535 RG
-1541 PGENKYDYIS
+1541 GEEKYDYIS
-1551 YLEGFY
+1551 YLEEY
-1557 RDSHFQGPLNDS
+1557 YKDDSN
-1569 DKKIIY
+1569 KKIIY
-1575 YNVQNPSSNTAITDK
+1575 YNIQTSNENIKDE
-1590 TELKFELV
+1590 TELQFELL
-1598 PDTSKEKIIPKEPE
+1598 PKDNFKREE
-1612 KISSISSQA
+1612 IKSISS
-1621 FTNYKVYYAGKL
+1621 TPHSTYNVYYADKL
-1633 TQKEVK
+1633 NQSKVN
-1639 YQLYYE
+1639 YQLYIK
-1645 NKDTK
+1645 NKDGKK
-1650 TIISSEKPSER
+1650 TIVSSNNELTG
-1661 FKEFDFSPYIKK
+1661 FDNFDFSPYIKK
-1673 EYKQTATISPLTLES
+1673 DYKLTARINPVS
-1688 NDLNTRDIIRK
+1688 NNDPQSEDETTTASHED
-1699 AYWTLLAN
+1699 YWKLLAR

-1722 YTKNPNLEIPEGK
+1722 YKKNPSLEIPKDK
-1735 KIALNIVN
+1735 KIALEIIN
-1743 KETIISSDKLEFP
+1743 KETINIKDRLY
-1756 NVNSNEYEMDRFFI
+1756 NSNEYEIDGFFL
-1770 VKKRATGYYTK
+1770 VKKNATGYFTK
-1781 TSTPTVSLAD
+1781 ESNEEVSLATTT
-1791 NSNYNFVPS
+1791 NYNFVPS
-1800 ELTDV
+1800 MLTKT
-1805 DNNVLNAVPIKIEY
+1805 DNDILNQNPILIEY
-1819 NIREEESTKNP
+1819 NIKEEKPTIPSNDKT
-1830 IDLLTKEQIEKI
+1830 LTKEEINKI
-1842 LTENKTPEKSNEYFD
+1842 LTENKTPEKSDEYFD
-1857 DEYVLNRKQDNTYS
+1857 DEYVLEKDNNKYKVIT
-1871 VAVGTKKAITELSEK
+1871 GTKKAITELSEEE
-1886 DLEES
+1886 LEES

-1913 TRVEKPGENGAYNKR
+1913 IRKTPGKNGAYNKR

-1948 RKYKKYVEDINK
+1948 RKYKKYVKDIQE
-1960 HKEDSSYNEETNRW
+1960 HQGDSSYNEETNRW
-1974 IVKPSVDEVVLV
+1974 IVEPPVDEVVLV
-1986 GTKPKTRVELTEETV
+1986 GTKPKTRVELSEETV

-2024 KGIEG
+2024 NGIEG

-2063 IPKVIIRGTGEGNIR
+2063 VPKVIIRGTGEGKIK
-2078 QTQEKERGEVRTE
+2078 QTEEKERGEVRTE
-2091 YRNESKYTENG
+2091 YNDVPKYTENG

-2114 LEVGSKEKYK
+2114 LKEGSKEKYK

-2144 DEITSQASPRVI
+2144 NEITSQASPRVI
-2156 LRGTADRYV
+2156 LRGTSDRYV
-2165 SEITNVRTENLEKK
+2165 SETRNVRTENLEKK

-2191 DYEKEEEAGTAPT
+2191 DYEKEEEAGTTPT

-2218 RIIKETEEVEITE
+2218 RVIKETEEVEITE

-2244 EEITTSEENKVIPYT
+2244 EEITTSEENKEIPYT

-2275 TKNGEAGIEK
+2275 TKNGVAGIEK

-2307 LEQPIEEVR
+2307 LKQPIEEVR

-2361 GKTIQKVAKVK
+2361 GKIIQKVAKVK

-2500 TTRYENTDTLV
+2500 TTRYENTDALV

-2535 TDNDGVQSE
+2535 TDNDGKQSV

-2579 NLPPKADV
+2579 NLPPKVDV

-2782 KVIKRANK
+2782 RIIKRANK
-2790 GTKEISSKVDRVV
+2790 GTKEISPKVDRVV

-2837 TEKELNPSELRVVEQ
+2837 TEKELSPSELRVVEQ

-2913 WDDDKT
+2913 WDDDRT

-2924 GNRGKVTNVYEVTK
+2924 GNRGKVTNVYEITK

-3081 KGINGEEIN
+3081 KGVNGEEIN

-3118 IIEAGVNV
+3118 IIEAGINV

-3151 TNFEDIATMSS
+3151 TNFEDIATMPS

-3344 LEKTRR
+3344 LEKTRV

>member
-7 LILTSSALVLVGASG
+7 LILTSSALVLAGASG

-194 ADTPKPTVREEK
+194 VDTPKPTVREEK

-232 VKDQLVDNKDINNY
+232 VKDQLVDSKDINNY

-315 KEKAVNPTV
+315 KEKVVNPTV
-324 EDKKAEDK
+324 EDKKVDNK
-332 KIEDKKVEAPV
+332 KTEDKKVEAPV

-378 VLKEVKGFA
+378 VLKEVKGVA

-420 ELPVVEKVV
+420 ELSVVEKVV
-429 ENKAKYDFESKVL
+429 ENKDKYDFESKVL
-442 SAGKPG
+442 SVGKPG

-455 VKNGKEVLEKTDR
+455 IKNGKEVLEKTDK
-468 QDGED
+468 QNGED

-640 EIKESTE
+640 ETKENTE
-647 ENIIPYTVKEEKA
+647 ENVVPYSVKEEKD

-666 ETVVEDGVNGKEVY
+666 ETVVKDGANGKEVY

-713 TKPVFTKTTD
+713 TKPVYTKTTD

-750 KTGKRTSHYEII
+750 KVGKRTSHYEII

-793 LTTVREVKE
+793 LTTVREIKE
-802 NVEIPYTTEIKNID
+802 NIEIPYTTEIKNID
-816 TEFADYYK
+816 TEFVDYYK
-824 ETAGKVGTK
+824 ETVGKVGTK

-856 KELLSPVNN
+856 KETLSPVNN

-874 YRTEEKTEKT
+874 YRTEERTEKT

-906 ETTPRNGEITRKYK
+906 ETSPRNGEITRKYK

-966 KNIEYKTVYKDDNNS
+966 KNIEYKTVYKDDFNL
-981 WEGETSVE
+981 WEGKTSVE
-989 KGHEGRQGTI
+989 KEGQLGTI
-999 TEYFNQVR
+999 TEHYNQVR
-1007 NNENNTVSKVV
+1007 NNENNTISKVV
-1018 VKVDRVEAVDRV
+1018 VKVDKVDAADKI
-1030 VKVGKKPLYRITETT
+1030 VKVGKKPLYKVTEKT
-1045 RKKEIPFNIRY
+1045 REKEIPFNITY
-1056 ENNDQMYKDE
+1056 EDNDQMYKDE
-1066 TSLKK
+1066 TAVKTQ
-1071 NGEVGK
+1071 GEVGK
-1077 VVERYREKVNLRD
+1077 VVERYREKVNLKD
-1090 NNKTEEVISVVSE
+1090 NTTTEEIISITRK
-1103 KEPVDKVIWRGT
+1103 KEPVARKIWKGT
-1115 KEIEIAR
+1115 KEIETTFER
-1122 NRPELEKE
+1122 TEKE
-1130 NIIKASTL
+1130 KPVPASTL

-1146 TKYPFEITSANNVVS
+1146 TKYPFEITSENNVVS
-1161 EGTDGYTEVLY
+1161 KGVDGYTEVLY

-1182 PSRTVEVS
+1182 PSRTVEIS
-1190 RKVIPP
+1190 RKVIPA

-1201 KVGTKKEEVNDVLVY
+1201 KVGTRKEEVNDVLVY
-1216 EKNKVVVPDK
+1216 EKNKVSVPVRHEITSSNTTK
-1226 HDIYPNKPEKE
+1226 AEE
-1237 RTGDFK
+1237 K
-1243 PSEYTREYKVSLNS
+1243 PSEYTREYKVSLKDS
-1257 SNNKV
+1257 DKTV
-1262 LKIKS
+1262 EKIISHKDWEKS
-1267 SNGWEPT
+1267 KIEPE
-1274 KKQKENI
+1274 KI
-1281 ININPL
+1281 VDINPL
-1287 SFEKNNVYMTDV
+1287 YFKKNDIYMTGDETATFDNPIV
-1299 TGPTNT
+1299 N
-1305 SIENKDIKEIETNV
+1305 ERIKNITTDSLFKNES
-1319 LLEGENILLPRI
+1319 ILLPRI
-1331 SNDQYLDKIKNTWK
+1331 ADSKYTDT
-1345 QPFSLNGVKPYNEP
+1345 GVKNKFNRTLSFFSIPNLKNEN
-1359 STDYEKAFK
+1359 DLKKKGYEYENAFASAFK
-1368 EAFEKEV
+1368 ELVVNKNNKSDFSNMYIK
-1375 EKTMGPNSKIGDIY
+1375 
-1389 LANYIKTDAQT
+1389 NYIKTET
-1400 ETTLNKNNKI
+1400 ENSKVKVEDKITEQINGSLNMITMGPHNQ
-1410 VEKAIGIKARE
+1410 
-1421 ERLTEENRV
+1421 LH
-1430 ILDKKTPFSTAK
+1430 
-1442 DLGVPFHIKYKILY
+1442 LGVPFHIKYKIIY
-1456 KNNPNKPTGFYSDEN
+1456 KNDPLLPEGFYETKNSTN
-1471 LTTSPYELNDIYD
+1471 PLNIATIYD
-1484 LTNDNNPLVQKDN
+1484 LTSGSINNIL
-1497 SKANKQIATIE
+1497 SKNEQTVEVERLE
-1508 KKRYYYRAKEDD
+1508 KEYQYRD
-1520 VLELKSKISLDYNVT
+1520 VKNNIPVIKNLKSVEYYKNTPKTGIPIS
-1535 KEMRNK
+1535 
-1541 PGENKYDYIS
+1541 YIK
-1551 YLEGFY
+1551 YLEGYY
-1557 RDSHFQGPLNDS
+1557 RDSKNKFEGVND
-1569 DKKIIY
+1569 KQQIIY
-1575 YNVQNPSSNTAITDK
+1575 YNLKENNSINQKNENI
-1590 TELKFELV
+1590 ELFFEIV
-1598 PDTSKEKIIPKEPE
+1598 PNENVIE
-1612 KISSISSQA
+1612 
-1621 FTNYKVYYAGKL
+1621 
-1633 TQKEVK
+1633 KEVNNNVYNMSDSLGKIQEAHYDKILNKTDVK
-1639 YQLYYE
+1639 YRLYINDKNG
-1645 NKDTK
+1645 NKK
-1650 TIISSEKPSER
+1650 TIVEKSLSDSD
-1661 FKEFDFSPYIKK
+1661 FSLNYDFSPYIDFENKK
-1673 EYKQTATISPLTLES
+1673 TK
-1688 NDLNTRDIIRK
+1688 IIPK
-1699 AYWTLLAN
+1699 KFVFNSFYN
-1707 NNLLTFKQR
+1707 PEFFTFKQR
-1716 IPRKII
+1716 IPRKIK
-1722 YTKNPNLEIPEGK
+1722 YKKDDTL
-1735 KIALNIVN
+1735 KIADNKIVTLQIDDKTFN
-1743 KETIISSDKLEFP
+1743 KELNEQDK
-1756 NVNSNEYEMDRFFI
+1756 NKYEIDGFFI
-1770 VKKRATGYYTK
+1770 VKKKASGFFEKNVDETK
-1781 TSTPTVSLAD
+1781 RENRNIYDFKPHLSTEND
-1791 NSNYNFVPS
+1791 
-1800 ELTDV
+1800 
-1805 DNNVLNAVPIKIEY
+1805 KILEETEITIRY
-1819 NIREEESTKNP
+1819 NIKEDKPINP
-1830 IDLLTKEQIEKI
+1830 SNDKSLTKEEINEVLKA
-1842 LTENKTPEKSNEYFD
+1842 NGTPEKSNEYFD
-1857 DEYVLNRKQDNTYS
+1857 DEYVLEKDNNKYKVIT
-1871 VAVGTKKAITELSEK
+1871 GTKKAITELSEK
-1886 DLEES
+1886 YIKEDEN
-1891 DDEVVIPYK
+1891 EVVIPYE
-1900 TITKPDDKLEIGE
+1900 TVIKPDDRLEVGKTE
-1913 TRVEKPGENGAYNKR
+1913 VEHDGENGAYNR
-1928 KYKYVLDNRHP
+1928 REYKYVLDNRHP

-1948 RKYKKYVEDINK
+1948 RKYKKYVEDINN
-1960 HKEDSSYNEETNRW
+1960 HEHDLSYNEETNRW
-1974 IVKPSVDEVVLV
+1974 IAKPPVNKVVRV
-1986 GTKPKTRVELTEETV
+1986 GTKPKTRVELTEEKV

-2024 KGIEG
+2024 NGIEG
-2029 EQRVY
+2029 EQKVY

-2063 IPKVIIRGTGEGNIR
+2063 VPKVIIRGTGEGNIR
-2078 QTQEKERGEVRTE
+2078 QTEEKERGEVRTE
-2091 YRNESKYTENG
+2091 YINASKYKDKNG

-2114 LEVGSKEKYK
+2114 SEVGSKEKYQ

-2144 DEITSQASPRVI
+2144 DVITSQASPRII
-2156 LRGTADRYV
+2156 LRGTAYRYV
-2165 SEITNVRTENLEKK
+2165 SEIINERTENLEKK

-2218 RIIKETEEVEITE
+2218 RVIKETEEVEITE

-2307 LEQPIEEVR
+2307 LKQPIEEVR

-2409 EVEEKVKEKYKTRIE
+2409 EVEEKVKEKYKARIE

-2500 TTRYENTDTLV
+2500 TTRYENTDALV

-2535 TDNDGVQSE
+2535 TDNDGKQSV

-2782 KVIKRANK
+2782 RIIKRTNK
-2790 GTKEISSKVDRVV
+2790 GTKEISPKVDRVV

-2837 TEKELNPSELRVVEQ
+2837 TEKELSPSELRVVEQ

-2908 VDEPE
+2908 VDEPD
-2913 WDDDKT
+2913 WDDDRT

-3035 QPAEKEIVRIGTKKE
+3035 QPAEKEIVKIGTKKE
-3050 EGLMSDKTALP
+3050 EGLMSDKISLP
-3061 FETIIRT
+3061 FETIVRI

-3081 KGINGEEIN
+3081 KGVNGEEIN

-3104 VSKSKEIS
+3104 VSKNKEIS

-3118 IIEAGVNV
+3118 IIEAGINV

-3151 TNFEDIATMSS
+3151 TNFEDIATMPS

-3344 LEKTRR
+3344 LEKTRV

>member
-7 LILTSSALVLVGASG
+7 LILTSSALVLAGASG

-72 KPKNES
+72 KPNNES

-123 DKTVENV
+123 DKIVENV
-130 TTTSTEIDAPVVSKL
+130 TTTSTEIDEPVVSKL

-194 ADTPKPTVREEK
+194 TDTPKPTVREEK

-232 VKDQLVDNKDINNY
+232 VKDQLVDSKDINNY

-315 KEKAVNPTV
+315 KEKVVNPTV
-324 EDKKAEDK
+324 EDKKVEDK

-378 VLKEVKGFA
+378 VLKEVKGIA

-420 ELPVVEKVV
+420 ELPVVEKTV
-429 ENKAKYDFESKVL
+429 ENKDKYDFESKVL
-442 SAGKPG
+442 SVGKPG

-455 VKNGKEVLEKTDR
+455 VKNGKEILEKTDK

-500 VKNDN
+500 VKNN
-505 KYEDY
+505 EKYEDY
-510 YKVTPG
+510 YKITPG

-523 TYKELKTEDGKVI
+523 TYKELRTEDGKVI

-602 KVITDGNTGSEKEK
+602 KVIIDGNTGSEKEK

-621 KTVKQPKKEVIRR
+621 KTIKEPKKEVIRR

-640 EIKESTE
+640 EVKENTE
-647 ENIIPYTVKEEKA
+647 ENTIPYSVKEEKV

-723 TVEEVLPFDT
+723 TVEDVLPFDT

-750 KTGKRTSHYEII
+750 KAGKRTSHYEII

-874 YRTEEKTEKT
+874 YRTEEKTEKL
-884 EVLYNTIVKKD
+884 EVPYNTIVKKD

-906 ETTPRNGEITRKYK
+906 ETSPKNGEITRKYK

-966 KNIEYKTVYKDDNNS
+966 KNIEYKTVYKDDFNL
-981 WEGETSVE
+981 WEGETSIE
-989 KGHEGRQGTI
+989 KGLEGRQGTI
-999 TEYFNQVR
+999 TEHFNQVR

-1018 VKVDRVEAVDRV
+1018 VRVDRVEAVDRV
-1030 VKVGKKPLYRITETT
+1030 VKVGKKPLYKVSEKT
-1045 RKKEIPFNIRY
+1045 REKEIPFNITY
-1056 ENNDQMYKDE
+1056 KDNNQMYKDE

-1090 NNKTEEVISVVSE
+1090 NNKTEEVISVVRE
-1103 KEPVDKVIWRGT
+1103 KEPVDKEIWRGT
-1115 KEIEIAR
+1115 KEIETIKER
-1122 NRPELEKE
+1122 KETPEKLR
-1130 NIIKASTL
+1130 IPASTL

-1161 EGTDGYTEVLY
+1161 EGVDGYTEIVY
-1172 KDVYVRGKKD
+1172 NDVYIKGVKE

-1201 KVGTKKEEVNDVLVY
+1201 KVGTRKEEVNDVLVY
-1216 EKNKVVVPDK
+1216 EKNKVAVPNRHEIPSDDTK
-1226 HDIYPNKPEKE
+1226 KAEE
-1237 RTGDFK
+1237 K
-1243 PSEYTREYKVSLNS
+1243 PSEYTREYKVSLKDS
-1257 SNNKV
+1257 DKTV
-1262 LKIKS
+1262 EKIISHKD
-1267 SNGWEPT
+1267 WERSKIEPE
-1274 KKQKENI
+1274 KI
-1281 ININPL
+1281 IDIKPL
-1287 SFEKNNVYMTDV
+1287 YFEKNGIYMTGDETATFDNPIV
-1299 TGPTNT
+1299 
-1305 SIENKDIKEIETNV
+1305 NKRIKNITTEKLFVNES
-1319 LLEGENILLPRI
+1319 ILLPRI
-1331 SNDQYLDKIKNTWK
+1331 AESKYTDT
-1345 QPFSLNGVKPYNEP
+1345 GVKNKSNRTLPFFSIPNLKNEN
-1359 STDYEKAFK
+1359 DLEKKGYEYEKAFASAFK
-1368 EAFEKEV
+1368 ELVVNKNNKSDFSNMYIK
-1375 EKTMGPNSKIGDIY
+1375 
-1389 LANYIKTDAQT
+1389 NYIKTET
-1400 ETTLNKNNKI
+1400 ENAKVKVEDKITEQINGSLNMITMKSLKQ
-1410 VEKAIGIKARE
+1410 
-1421 ERLTEENRV
+1421 L
-1430 ILDKKTPFSTAK
+1430 PF
-1442 DLGVPFHIKYKILY
+1442 GVPFHIKYKIIY
-1456 KNNPNKPTGFYSDEN
+1456 KHDDKLPEGFYETKNSTNPLDIA
-1471 LTTSPYELNDIYD
+1471 TIYD
-1484 LTNDNNPLVQKDN
+1484 LTSGSANNIL
-1497 SKANKQIATIE
+1497 SKNEQTVEVKRLE
-1508 KKRYYYRAKEDD
+1508 KEYKYRD
-1520 VLELKSKISLDYNVT
+1520 VENNIPVIRTLKSVEHYKNAPRTGNPIS
-1535 KEMRNK
+1535 
-1541 PGENKYDYIS
+1541 YIE
-1551 YLEGFY
+1551 YLEGYY
-1557 RDSHFQGPLNDS
+1557 RDSKNKFEGVN
-1569 DKKIIY
+1569 DKKQIIY
-1575 YNVQNPSSNTAITDK
+1575 YNLKKNNSINQTNEDI
-1590 TELKFELV
+1590 ELFFEIV
-1598 PDTSKEKIIPKEPE
+1598 PNENVVK
-1612 KISSISSQA
+1612 
-1621 FTNYKVYYAGKL
+1621 
-1633 TQKEVK
+1633 KEVK
-1639 YQLYYE
+1639 NNVYNEKDLSGKISEAHYGEILNKSDVKYRLYIKDKNG
-1645 NKDTK
+1645 NKK
-1650 TIISSEKPSER
+1650 TVVEKPLSDSN
-1661 FKEFDFSPYIKK
+1661 FSLNYDFSPYIDFENKK
-1673 EYKQTATISPLTLES
+1673 TK
-1688 NDLNTRDIIRK
+1688 IIPK
-1699 AYWTLLAN
+1699 PFVFNSFYN
-1707 NNLLTFKQR
+1707 PEFFTFKQR
-1716 IPRKII
+1716 IPRKIKYKKDETLKI
-1722 YTKNPNLEIPEGK
+1722 TNNNTITLQIDDKNF
-1735 KIALNIVN
+1735 N
-1743 KETIISSDKLEFP
+1743 KELNEQDK
-1756 NVNSNEYEMDRFFI
+1756 SKYEIDGFFI
-1770 VKKRATGYYTK
+1770 VKKKASGFFEKNVDETK
-1781 TSTPTVSLAD
+1781 TENRNIYDFKPHLSTEDDRILEETAI
-1791 NSNYNFVPS
+1791 
-1800 ELTDV
+1800 T
-1805 DNNVLNAVPIKIEY
+1805 IRY
-1819 NIREEESTKNP
+1819 NIKEDEPTIPSNDKS
-1830 IDLLTKEQIEKI
+1830 LTKEEINEVLKA
-1842 LTENKTPEKSNEYFD
+1842 NGTPEKSNEYFD
-1857 DEYVLNRKQDNTYS
+1857 DEYVLEKDNNKYKVIT
-1871 VAVGTKKAITELSEK
+1871 GIKKAITELSEEE
-1886 DLEES
+1886 LEES
-1891 DDEVVIPYK
+1891 DKEVVIPYK
-1900 TITKPDDKLEIGE
+1900 TITQPDDTLEIGE
-1913 TRVEKPGENGAYNKR
+1913 TKVERQGKNGAYNKR

-1948 RKYKKYVEDINK
+1948 RKYKKYVKDIQE
-1960 HKEDSSYNEETNRW
+1960 HQGDSSYNEETNRW
-1974 IVKPSVDEVVLV
+1974 IVKPPVDEVVLV
-1986 GTKPKTRVELTEETV
+1986 GTKPKTRVKLSEEIV

-2010 EDSSKPKGYEYIEN
+2010 EDSSKPKGYEYTEN
-2024 KGIEG
+2024 NGIEG
-2029 EQRVY
+2029 KQKVY

-2052 ITYKEETITKM
+2052 ITYKEETMTKM
-2063 IPKVIIRGTGEGNIR
+2063 VPKVIIRGTGEGKIR
-2078 QTQEKERGEVRTE
+2078 QTEEKERGEVRTE

-2114 LEVGSKEKYK
+2114 LKEGSKEKYK

-2144 DEITSQASPRVI
+2144 DEITSQATPRVI

-2165 SEITNVRTENLEKK
+2165 SETRNVRTENLEKK

-2218 RIIKETEEVEITE
+2218 RVIKKTEEVEITE

-2285 HTYTITTNRGKQ
+2285 HTYTITTNREKQ

-2307 LEQPIEEVR
+2307 LKQPIEEVR

-2323 TEVGKPFER
+2323 TEVVEKFER

-2351 EPDVI
+2351 ESDVI

-2384 EEKTEAPKDTIIKRA
+2384 EEKTEDPKDTIIKRA

-2500 TTRYENTDTLV
+2500 TTRYENTDALV

-2535 TDNDGVQSE
+2535 TDNDGKQSV

-2579 NLPPKADV
+2579 NLPPKVDV

-2782 KVIKRANK
+2782 RIIKRANK
-2790 GTKEISSKVDRVV
+2790 GTKEISPKVDRVV

-2837 TEKELNPSELRVVEQ
+2837 TEKELSPSELRVVEQ

-2913 WDDDKT
+2913 WDDDRT

-2924 GNRGKVTNVYEVTK
+2924 GNRGKVTNVYEITK

-3081 KGINGEEIN
+3081 KGVNGEEIN

-3118 IIEAGVNV
+3118 IIEAGINV

-3151 TNFEDIATMSS
+3151 TNFEDIATMPS

-3344 LEKTRR
+3344 LEKTRV

>member
-7 LILTSSALVLVGASG
+7 LILTSSALVLAGASG

-324 EDKKAEDK
+324 EDKKVEDK

-378 VLKEVKGFA
+378 VLKEVKGVA

-420 ELPVVEKVV
+420 ELPVVEKIV
-429 ENKAKYDFESKVL
+429 ENKDKYDFESKVL
-442 SAGKPG
+442 SVGKPG

-640 EIKESTE
+640 ETKENTE
-647 ENIIPYTVKEEKA
+647 ENVVPYSVKEEKD

-666 ETVVEDGVNGKEVY
+666 ETVVKDGANGKEVY

-713 TKPVFTKTTD
+713 TKPVYTKTTD

-750 KTGKRTSHYEII
+750 KAGKRTSHYEII

-824 ETAGKVGTK
+824 ETPGKAGTK

-874 YRTEEKTEKT
+874 YRTEEKIEKL
-884 EVLYNTIVKKD
+884 EIPYNTIVKKD
-895 NNLLVGKTRED
+895 NTLLVGKTRED
-906 ETTPRNGEITRKYK
+906 ETSPKNGEITRKYK

-942 EKRDRVIYEG
+942 EKRDRIIYEG

-966 KNIEYKTVYKDDNNS
+966 KNIEYKTVYKDDFNL
-981 WEGETSVE
+981 WEGETSIE

-1045 RKKEIPFNIRY
+1045 RKKEIPFNVEYI
-1056 ENNDQMYKDE
+1056 ENDQAYKDE
-1066 TSLKK
+1066 TGIYKDK
-1071 NGEVGK
+1071 TTGYAFEGEAGEI
-1077 VVERYREKVNLRD
+1077 VETYREKVNLRD
-1090 NNKTEEVISVVSE
+1090 NNKTEEIISIDRK
-1103 KEPVDKVIWRGT
+1103 KEPVVRKIWKGT
-1115 KEIEIAR
+1115 KEIETTDVR
-1122 NRPELEKE
+1122 TVQE
-1130 NIIKASTL
+1130 NPVASSTL

-1161 EGTDGYTEVLY
+1161 EGTDGYTEIVY
-1172 KDVYVRGKKD
+1172 NDVYVKGVKVS
-1182 PSRTVEVS
+1182 SRTVEVS

-1201 KVGTKKEEVNDVLVY
+1201 KVGTRKETVEDRLVY
-1216 EKNKVVVPDK
+1216 EKADVNSPTRINIVDTENNSNKTNNEAP
-1226 HDIYPNKPEKE
+1226 
-1237 RTGDFK
+1237 
-1243 PSEYTREYKVSLNS
+1243 S
-1257 SNNKV
+1257 SNEYERVYKMEVNTANGSV
-1262 LKIKS
+1262 VDLKIPSVWKLV
-1267 SNGWEPT
+1267 GTE
-1274 KKQKENI
+1274 KQKE
-1281 ININPL
+1281 INLAPL
-1287 SFEKNNVYMTDV
+1287 SFNSSGLYMTGEINPDLK
-1299 TGPTNT
+1299 
-1305 SIENKDIKEIETNV
+1305 EDRIKVVETKE
-1319 LLEGENILLPRI
+1319 LLKGEEILLPMINEEKYTDVIPSSGRPTQYFTLPNLKNEKDRI
-1331 SNDQYLDKIKNTWK
+1331 GLETMFFETFKEI
-1345 QPFSLNGVKPYNEP
+1345 VKPKNNNNNYFG
-1359 STDYEKAFK
+1359 SMYYK
-1368 EAFEKEV
+1368 
-1375 EKTMGPNSKIGDIY
+1375 
-1389 LANYIKTDAQT
+1389 NYIKTREENGTVRKEDKIT
-1400 ETTLNKNNKI
+1400 EKLVGNHLREETTK
-1410 VEKAIGIKARE
+1410 E
-1421 ERLTEENRV
+1421 EV
-1430 ILDKKTPFSTAK
+1430 
-1442 DLGVPFHIKYKILY
+1442 DLGVPFHVKYKIKY
-1456 KNNPNKPTGFYSDEN
+1456 TRDHTKETGFYLSKEDFEN
-1471 LTTSPYELNDIYD
+1471 NKTTSLSDFYD
-1484 LTNDNNPLVQKDN
+1484 LTDPKTKKLLDNKGFTDTIVGK
-1497 SKANKQIATIE
+1497 NKVDKITT
-1508 KKRYYYRAKEDD
+1508 KYYYRNEQG
-1520 VLELKSKISLDYNVT
+1520 KITSVDSVEYKITTEKKDLNTTT
-1535 KEMRNK
+1535 KETMEYIK
-1541 PGENKYDYIS
+1541 FLEKEYSKDENRVIYFNLK
-1551 YLEGFY
+1551 
-1557 RDSHFQGPLNDS
+1557 QGPTNY
-1569 DKKIIY
+1569 KE
-1575 YNVQNPSSNTAITDK
+1575 
-1590 TELKFELV
+1590 TELHFELV
-1598 PDTSKEKIIPKEPE
+1598 P
-1612 KISSISSQA
+1612 
-1621 FTNYKVYYAGKL
+1621 
-1633 TQKEVK
+1633 
-1639 YQLYYE
+1639 
-1645 NKDTK
+1645 
-1650 TIISSEKPSER
+1650 ISSEQSVINDYSYSKTKNSLVDTTKIYQSQNIDKAGVKYNLYQATPLNPAS
-1661 FKEFDFSPYIKK
+1661 KKTVIYDGYHIIQQEFNGFENIPNFSPFIKNENKTSNIIKK
-1673 EYKQTATISPLTLES
+1673 IEKTDKTTYLK
-1688 NDLNTRDIIRK
+1688 NKDF
-1699 AYWTLLAN
+1699 Y
-1707 NNLLTFKQR
+1707 TFNQR
-1716 IPRKII
+1716 IPRKIN
-1722 YTKNPNLEIPEGK
+1722 YVKNPNLLIDNDKE
-1735 KIALNIVN
+1735 IALKIKEDTFDKNIKN
-1743 KETIISSDKLEFP
+1743 
-1756 NVNSNEYEMDRFFI
+1756 NNYEMDGFFI
-1770 VKKRATGYYTK
+1770 IKKNATGTYQK
-1781 TSTPTVSLAD
+1781 NEIDSK
-1791 NSNYNFVPS
+1791 NENKEIYNFVPS
-1800 ELTDV
+1800 KLTDA
-1805 DNNVLNAVPIKIEY
+1805 DKEILKDTTITIEY
-1819 NIREEESTKNP
+1819 NTREVISRTP
-1830 IDLLTKEQIEKI
+1830 SYAALTKGDIQNLLSRDI
-1842 LTENKTPEKSNEYFD
+1842 TPEKSDKYFD
-1857 DEYVLNRKQDNTYS
+1857 DEYVLKKHNNNYK
-1871 VAVGTKKAITELSEK
+1871 VVVGTKKAITELSEEE
-1886 DLEES
+1886 LEEKE
-1891 DDEVVIPYK
+1891 DEVVIPYK
-1900 TITKPDDKLEIGE
+1900 TITKTDDKLEVGE
-1913 TRVEKPGENGAYNKR
+1913 IRKTPGKNGAYNKR
-1928 KYKYVLDNRHP
+1928 KYKYVIDNRHP

-1960 HKEDSSYNEETNRW
+1960 HKDDSSYNKETNRW
-1974 IVKPSVDEVVLV
+1974 IEKPPVDEVVLV

-2063 IPKVIIRGTGEGNIR
+2063 VPKVIIRGTGEGNIR
-2078 QTQEKERGEVRTE
+2078 QTQEKARGEVRTE

-2156 LRGTADRYV
+2156 LRGTVDRYV
-2165 SEITNVRTENLEKK
+2165 SETTNVRTENLEKK

-2218 RIIKETEEVEITE
+2218 RVIKETEEVEITE

-2307 LEQPIEEVR
+2307 LKQPIEEVR

-2361 GKTIQKVAKVK
+2361 GKIIQKVAKVK

-2535 TDNDGVQSE
+2535 TDNDGKQSV

-2729 LRYETEYGEIKDIPY
+2729 LRYETEYGERKDIPY

-2790 GTKEISSKVDRVV
+2790 GTKEISPKVDRVV

-2837 TEKELNPSELRVVEQ
+2837 TEKELSPSELRVVEQ

-2913 WDDDKT
+2913 WDDDRT

-3061 FETIIRT
+3061 FETIVRI

-3081 KGINGEEIN
+3081 KGVNGEEIN

-3104 VSKSKEIS
+3104 VSKNKEIS

-3118 IIEAGVNV
+3118 IIEAGINV

-3151 TNFEDIATMSS
+3151 TNFEDIATMPS

-3344 LEKTRR
+3344 LEKTRV

>member
-7 LILTSSALVLVGASG
+7 LILTSSALVLAGASG

-33 VKKESPKQEQTENK
+33 IKKESPKQEQTESK
-47 KEVAQERT
+47 KEVSQERA
-55 PVTPP
+55 PFTPP

-130 TTTSTEIDAPVVSKL
+130 TTTSTEIDEPVVSKL

-194 ADTPKPTVREEK
+194 VDTPKPTVREEK

-232 VKDQLVDNKDINNY
+232 VKDQLVDSKDINNY

-315 KEKAVNPTV
+315 KEKVVNPTV
-324 EDKKAEDK
+324 EDKKVDNK
-332 KIEDKKVEAPV
+332 KTEDKKVESPV

-378 VLKEVKGFA
+378 VLKEVKGVA

-420 ELPVVEKVV
+420 ELSVVEKVV
-429 ENKAKYDFESKVL
+429 ENKDKYDFESKVL
-442 SAGKPG
+442 SVGKPG

-455 VKNGKEVLEKTDR
+455 IKNGKEVLEKTDK
-468 QDGED
+468 QNGED

-500 VKNDN
+500 VKNN
-505 KYEDY
+505 EKYEDY
-510 YKVTPG
+510 YKITPG

-634 GTKELF
+634 GTRELF

-723 TVEEVLPFDT
+723 TVEEALPFDT

-750 KTGKRTSHYEII
+750 KVGKRTSHYEII

-768 ETVRRLVNVEE
+768 ETVRRLVNIEE
-779 EKPVNKVIKRGTKD
+779 EKTVNKVIKRGTKD

-816 TEFADYYK
+816 TEFVDYYK

-874 YRTEEKTEKT
+874 YRTEEKIEKL
-884 EVLYNTIVKKD
+884 EVPYNTIVKKD
-895 NNLLVGKTRED
+895 NTLLVGKTRED
-906 ETTPRNGEITRKYK
+906 ETSPKNGEITRKYK

-942 EKRDRVIYEG
+942 EKIDRIIYEG

-966 KNIEYKTVYKDDNNS
+966 KNIEYKTVYKDDFNL
-981 WEGETSVE
+981 WEGETSIE
-989 KGHEGRQGTI
+989 QEGRQGTI
-999 TEYFNQVR
+999 TEHFNQVR

-1018 VKVDRVEAVDRV
+1018 VKVDRVDAVDKI

-1045 RKKEIPFNIRY
+1045 RKKEIPFNVEYI
-1056 ENNDQMYKDE
+1056 ENDQAYKDE
-1066 TSLKK
+1066 TGIYKDK
-1071 NGEVGK
+1071 TTGYAFEGEAGEI
-1077 VVERYREKVNLRD
+1077 VETYREKVNLRD
-1090 NNKTEEVISVVSE
+1090 NNKTEEIISIDRK
-1103 KEPVDKVIWRGT
+1103 KEPVVRKIWKGT
-1115 KEIEIAR
+1115 KEIEITR
-1122 NRPELEKE
+1122 DRPEPEKE

-1172 KDVYVRGKKD
+1172 RDVYVRGKKD
-1182 PSRTVEVS
+1182 PSRTVEIS
-1190 RKVIPP
+1190 RKVIPA

-1216 EKNKVVVPDK
+1216 EKNKVTVPDRHEITSSNTTK
-1226 HDIYPNKPEKE
+1226 AEE
-1237 RTGDFK
+1237 K
-1243 PSEYTREYKVSLNS
+1243 PSEYTREYKVSLKDS
-1257 SNNKV
+1257 DKTV
-1262 LKIKS
+1262 EKIISHK
-1267 SNGWEPT
+1267 GWIESKF
-1274 KKQKENI
+1274 KKEKI
-1281 ININPL
+1281 VDINPL
-1287 SFEKNNVYMTDV
+1287 YFKKNDIYMTGDETATFDNPIV
-1299 TGPTNT
+1299 N
-1305 SIENKDIKEIETNV
+1305 ERIKNITTDRLFKNES
-1319 LLEGENILLPRI
+1319 ILLPRI
-1331 SNDQYLDKIKNTWK
+1331 ADSKYTDT
-1345 QPFSLNGVKPYNEP
+1345 GVKNKFNRTLSFFSIPNLKNEN
-1359 STDYEKAFK
+1359 DLKKKGYEYENAFASAFK
-1368 EAFEKEV
+1368 ELVVNKNNKSDFSNMYIK
-1375 EKTMGPNSKIGDIY
+1375 
-1389 LANYIKTDAQT
+1389 NYIKTET
-1400 ETTLNKNNKI
+1400 ENSKVKVEDKITEQINGLLNMITMGPHKQ
-1410 VEKAIGIKARE
+1410 
-1421 ERLTEENRV
+1421 LH
-1430 ILDKKTPFSTAK
+1430 
-1442 DLGVPFHIKYKILY
+1442 LGVPFHIKYKIIY
-1456 KNNPNKPTGFYSDEN
+1456 KNDPLLPEGFYETKNSTN
-1471 LTTSPYELNDIYD
+1471 PLNIATIYD
-1484 LTNDNNPLVQKDN
+1484 LTSGSINNIL
-1497 SKANKQIATIE
+1497 SKNEQTVEVERLE
-1508 KKRYYYRAKEDD
+1508 KEYQYRD
-1520 VLELKSKISLDYNVT
+1520 VKNNIPAIKNLKSVEYYKNT
-1535 KEMRNK
+1535 PKTGN
-1541 PGENKYDYIS
+1541 PIS
-1551 YLEGFY
+1551 YIKYLEEYY
-1557 RDSHFQGPLNDS
+1557 RDSKNKFEGVND
-1569 DKKIIY
+1569 KQQIIY
-1575 YNVQNPSSNTAITDK
+1575 YNLKENNSINQKNENI
-1590 TELKFELV
+1590 ELFFEIV
-1598 PDTSKEKIIPKEPE
+1598 PNENVIE
-1612 KISSISSQA
+1612 
-1621 FTNYKVYYAGKL
+1621 
-1633 TQKEVK
+1633 KEVNNNVYNMSDSLGKIQEAHYDKILNKADVK
-1639 YQLYYE
+1639 YRLYINDKNG
-1645 NKDTK
+1645 NKK
-1650 TIISSEKPSER
+1650 TIVEKSLSDSD
-1661 FKEFDFSPYIKK
+1661 FSLNYDFSPYIDFENKK
-1673 EYKQTATISPLTLES
+1673 TK
-1688 NDLNTRDIIRK
+1688 IIPK
-1699 AYWTLLAN
+1699 PFVFNSFYN
-1707 NNLLTFKQR
+1707 PEFFTFKQR
-1716 IPRKII
+1716 IPRKIK
-1722 YTKNPNLEIPEGK
+1722 YK
-1735 KIALNIVN
+1735 KDETLKITNNNTVTLQIDDKTFN
-1743 KETIISSDKLEFP
+1743 KELNEQDK
-1756 NVNSNEYEMDRFFI
+1756 SKYEIDGFFI
-1770 VKKRATGYYTK
+1770 VKKKASGFFEKNVDETK
-1781 TSTPTVSLAD
+1781 TENRNIYDFKPHLSTEDDEILEETAI
-1791 NSNYNFVPS
+1791 
-1800 ELTDV
+1800 T
-1805 DNNVLNAVPIKIEY
+1805 IRY
-1819 NIREEESTKNP
+1819 NIKDDKPTIPSNDKS
-1830 IDLLTKEQIEKI
+1830 LTKEEINKI
-1842 LTENKTPEKSNEYFD
+1842 LNDNKTPEKSNEYFD
-1857 DEYVLNRKQDNTYS
+1857 DEYVLEKDNNKYKVIT
-1871 VAVGTKKAITELSEK
+1871 GTKKAITELSEK
-1886 DLEES
+1886 YIKEDEN
-1891 DDEVVIPYK
+1891 EVVIPYK
-1900 TITKPDDKLEIGE
+1900 TVMKPDDTLEVGK
-1913 TRVEKPGENGAYNKR
+1913 TKVEHDGENGAYNR
-1928 KYKYVLDNRHP
+1928 REYKYVLDNRHP
-1939 EENNGNKKI
+1939 EENNSNKKI
-1948 RKYKKYVEDINK
+1948 RKYKKYVKDIQEHQK
-1960 HKEDSSYNEETNRW
+1960 DSSYNEETNRW
-1974 IVKPSVDEVVLV
+1974 IVKPPVDKVVLV
-1986 GTKPKTRVELTEETV
+1986 GTKPKTRVELTEEIV

-2024 KGIEG
+2024 NGIEG
-2029 EQRVY
+2029 EQKVY

-2063 IPKVIIRGTGEGNIR
+2063 VPKVVIRGTGEGNIK
-2078 QTQEKERGEVRTE
+2078 QTEEKERGEVRTE
-2091 YRNESKYTENG
+2091 YINASKYKDKNG

-2114 LEVGSKEKYK
+2114 SKVGSKEKYQ

-2442 KKVRITYKVVHNNK
+2442 KKVEITYKVVHNNK
-2456 TNKDEKT
+2456 TNKEEKT
-2463 YLNEIVLEDL
+2463 YLSERVLEDL
-2473 RDEVIEVGTIAPVK
+2473 RDEVIEVGTIAPIK

-2535 TDNDGVQSE
+2535 TDNDGKQSV

-2579 NLPPKADV
+2579 NLPPKVDV

-2782 KVIKRANK
+2782 RIIKRANK
-2790 GTKEISSKVDRVV
+2790 GAKEISPKVDRVV

-2837 TEKELNPSELRVVEQ
+2837 TEKELSPSELRVVEQ

-2913 WDDDKT
+2913 WDDDRT

-3035 QPAEKEIVRIGTKKE
+3035 QPAEKEIIRIGTKKE

-3081 KGINGEEIN
+3081 KGVNGEEIN

-3118 IIEAGVNV
+3118 IIEAGINV

-3151 TNFEDIATMSS
+3151 TNFEDIATMPS

-3344 LEKTRR
+3344 LEKTRV

>member
-7 LILTSSALVLVGASG
+7 LILTSSALVLAGASG

-33 VKKESPKQEQTENK
+33 VKKESPKQEQTESK
-47 KEVAQERT
+47 KEVSQERA
-55 PVTPP
+55 PFTPP

-130 TTTSTEIDAPVVSKL
+130 TTTSTEIDEPVVSKL
-145 KKEETPIVKK
+145 KKEEAPIVKK

-232 VKDQLVDNKDINNY
+232 VKDQLVDSKDINNY

-315 KEKAVNPTV
+315 KEKVVNPTV
-324 EDKKAEDK
+324 EDKKVDNK
-332 KIEDKKVEAPV
+332 KTEDKKVEAPV

-378 VLKEVKGFA
+378 VLKEVKGVA

-420 ELPVVEKVV
+420 ELSVVEKVV
-429 ENKAKYDFESKVL
+429 ENKDKYDFESKVL
-442 SAGKPG
+442 SVGKPG

-455 VKNGKEVLEKTDR
+455 IKNGKEVLEKTDK
-468 QDGED
+468 QNGED

-510 YKVTPG
+510 YKITPG

-742 DYTEEVDG
+742 DYTEEVAG
-750 KTGKRTSHYEII
+750 KVGKRTSHYEII

-865 VIERGTKPL
+865 VIERGAKPL
-874 YRTEEKTEKT
+874 YRTEEKTEKL
-884 EVLYNTIVKKD
+884 EIPYNTIVKKD
-895 NNLLVGKTRED
+895 NTLLVGKTRED
-906 ETTPRNGEITRKYK
+906 KTSPQNGEITRKYK

-952 TKPLTEVVGSGTDV
+952 TKPLTEVVDSGTDV
-966 KNIEYKTVYKDDNNS
+966 KNIEYKTVYKDDFNL

-1030 VKVGKKPLYRITETT
+1030 VKVGKKPLYKVSEKT
-1045 RKKEIPFNIRY
+1045 REKEIPFNIRY

-1077 VVERYREKVNLRD
+1077 IVERYREKVNLRD
-1090 NNKTEEVISVVSE
+1090 NNKTEEIISVVRE
-1103 KEPVDKVIWRGT
+1103 KEPVDKEIWRGT
-1115 KEIEIAR
+1115 KEIETIEER
-1122 NRPELEKE
+1122 KETPEKLR
-1130 NIIKASTL
+1130 IPASTL

-1161 EGTDGYTEVLY
+1161 EGVDGYTEIVY
-1172 KDVYVRGKKD
+1172 NDVYVRGAKD

-1190 RKVIPP
+1190 RKVISP

-1201 KVGTKKEEVNDVLVY
+1201 KVGTRKEEVNDVLVY
-1216 EKNKVVVPDK
+1216 EKNKVTVSDR
-1226 HDIYPNKPEKE
+1226 HDIYPNKPEKQ

-1243 PSEYTREYKVSLNS
+1243 PSEYTREYKVSLKDS
-1257 SNNKV
+1257 DKTV
-1262 LKIKS
+1262 EKIISHKDWKRS
-1267 SNGWEPT
+1267 KIEPE
-1274 KKQKENI
+1274 KI
-1281 ININPL
+1281 VDINPL
-1287 SFEKNNVYMTDV
+1287 YFEKNNVYMIGETEQ
-1299 TGPTNT
+1299 
-1305 SIENKDIKEIETNV
+1305 ENPIVKEEIRTISTRE
-1319 LLEGENILLPRI
+1319 LFEEERLLLPKI
-1331 SNDQYLDKIKNTWK
+1331 SNDQYSDKIQGSK
-1345 QPFSLNGVKPYNEP
+1345 QPFSLIGVNNNNPSDYEREFKEFFEEEVKKIIKNENGV
-1359 STDYEKAFK
+1359 
-1368 EAFEKEV
+1368 
-1375 EKTMGPNSKIGDIY
+1375 GDIY
-1389 LANYIKTDAQT
+1389 RTNYIKTDSKKLSVSAT
-1400 ETTLNKNNKI
+1400 KNGNHI
-1410 VEKAIGIKARE
+1410 IELAEGSRPRVEFFDM
-1421 ERLTEENRV
+1421 ENQPV
-1430 ILDKKTPFSTAK
+1430 GDENSFSEKKLK
-1442 DLGVPFHIKYKILY
+1442 VPFHIKYKILY
-1456 KNNPNKPTGFYSDEN
+1456 KNDSKKTTGFYADEN
-1471 LTTSPYELNDIYD
+1471 LTKKYNLNEIYD
-1484 LTNDNNPLVQKDN
+1484 LTDAKNNTLVKED
-1497 SKANKQIATIE
+1497 STIKADEQLATIE
-1508 KKRYYYRAKEDD
+1508 KRQYNYRVKEGYLLKNDYKTS
-1520 VLELKSKISLDYNVT
+1520 LEYT
-1535 KEMRNK
+1535 KVA
-1541 PGENKYDYIS
+1541 PGDNSGTPDYIS
-1551 YLEGFY
+1551 YLEGYY
-1557 RDSHFQGPLNDS
+1557 RDSRFQGPLNDAN
-1569 DKKIIY
+1569 KKIIY
-1575 YNVQNPSSNTAITDK
+1575 YNIQNPSSNIADK
-1590 TELKFELV
+1590 TELKFELL
-1598 PDTSKEKIIPKEPE
+1598 PKESINSTTI
-1612 KISSISSQA
+1612 KSISLIDHL
-1621 FTNYKVYYAGKL
+1621 TYDVYYPDEL
-1633 TQKEVK
+1633 TQEKVK
-1639 YQLYYE
+1639 YQLYIK
-1645 NKDTK
+1645 NKDNEK
-1650 TIISSEKPSER
+1650 TIVSSSSELTG
-1661 FKEFDFSPYIKK
+1661 FDNFDFSPYIKK
-1673 EYKQTATISPLTLES
+1673 EYKKTATIKYINNTLAKVTNE
-1688 NDLNTRDIIRK
+1688 D
-1699 AYWTLLAN
+1699 YWNFLAN
-1707 NNLLTFKQR
+1707 NNLLTFDQR
-1716 IPRKII
+1716 IPRRIKYVKDDSLTI
-1722 YTKNPNLEIPEGK
+1722 KDNK
-1735 KIALNIVN
+1735 KIALEIDKASFDYGYIEN
-1743 KETIISSDKLEFP
+1743 SDK
-1756 NVNSNEYEMDRFFI
+1756 YEIDGFFI
-1770 VKKRATGYYTK
+1770 VKKNATGYFTK
-1781 TSTPTVSLAD
+1781 KSSKEVSLAND
-1791 NSNYNFVPS
+1791 GVYNFVPRS
-1800 ELTDV
+1800 LSSD
-1805 DNNVLNAVPIKIEY
+1805 DNKVLENTEITIRY
-1819 NIREEESTKNP
+1819 NIKEDEPTIPSNDKS
-1830 IDLLTKEQIEKI
+1830 LTKEEINEVLKA
-1842 LTENKTPEKSNEYFD
+1842 NGTPEKSNEYFD
-1857 DEYVLNRKQDNTYS
+1857 DEYVLEKDNNKYKVIT
-1871 VAVGTKKAITELSEK
+1871 GTKKAITELSEEE
-1886 DLEES
+1886 LEES

-1900 TITKPDDKLEIGE
+1900 TITQPDDKLEIGE
-1913 TRVEKPGENGAYNKR
+1913 IRKISGKNGAYNKR

-1948 RKYKKYVEDINK
+1948 RKYKKYVKDIQE
-1960 HKEDSSYNEETNRW
+1960 HQGDSSYNEETNRW
-1974 IVKPSVDEVVLV
+1974 IVKPPVDEVVLV

-2024 KGIEG
+2024 NGIEG
-2029 EQRVY
+2029 EQKVY

-2039 TTDAQNVITKENP
+2039 TTDAQNVITKGNP

-2063 IPKVIIRGTGEGNIR
+2063 VPKVIIRGTDEGKIK
-2078 QTQEKERGEVRTE
+2078 QTEEKERGEVRTE
-2091 YRNESKYTENG
+2091 YINASKYKDKNG

-2114 LEVGSKEKYK
+2114 LKEGSKEKYK
-2124 EKYKEVWD
+2124 EKYKDVWD

-2218 RIIKETEEVEITE
+2218 RVIKETEEVEITE

-2307 LEQPIEEVR
+2307 LKQPIEEVR

-2351 EPDVI
+2351 EPDII

-2442 KKVRITYKVVHNNK
+2442 KKVRITYKAVHNNK

-2535 TDNDGVQSE
+2535 TDNDGKQSV

-2579 NLPPKADV
+2579 NLPPKVDV

-2782 KVIKRANK
+2782 RIIKRANK
-2790 GTKEISSKVDRVV
+2790 GTKEISPKVDRVV

-2837 TEKELNPSELRVVEQ
+2837 TEKELSPSELRVVEQ

-2880 GREIEYGTAEE
+2880 GKEIEYGTAEE

-3001 VKPGVKGKYIATY
+3001 IKPGVKGKYIATY

-3035 QPAEKEIVRIGTKKE
+3035 QPAEKEIVKIGTKKE
-3050 EGLMSDKTALP
+3050 EGLMSDKISLP
-3061 FETIIRT
+3061 FETIVRI
-3068 NKNLKPD
+3068 NKNLKSD

-3081 KGINGEEIN
+3081 KGVNGEEIN

-3104 VSKSKEIS
+3104 VSKNKEIS

-3118 IIEAGVNV
+3118 IIEAGINV

-3151 TNFEDIATMSS
+3151 TNFEDIATMPS

-3344 LEKTRR
+3344 LEKTRV

>member
-7 LILTSSALVLVGASG
+7 LILTSSALVLAGASG

-47 KEVAQERT
+47 KEVSQERV
-55 PVTPP
+55 PFTPP

-78 TTSTVKPVDNKVA
+78 TTSTVKPVDSKVA

-145 KKEETPIVKK
+145 KKEEAPIVKK
-155 DTKKENKVVDKKDL
+155 DTKTENKVVDKKDL

-194 ADTPKPTVREEK
+194 AETPKPTVREEK

-232 VKDQLVDNKDINNY
+232 VKDQLVDSKDINNY

-315 KEKAVNPTV
+315 KEKVVNPTV
-324 EDKKAEDK
+324 KDKKVDNK
-332 KIEDKKVEAPV
+332 KTEDKKVESPV

-378 VLKEVKGFA
+378 VLKEVKGVA

-442 SAGKPG
+442 SVGKPG

-455 VKNGKEVLEKTDR
+455 VKNGKEVLEKTDK
-468 QDGED
+468 QNGED

-640 EIKESTE
+640 ETKENTE
-647 ENIIPYTVKEEKA
+647 ENVVPYSVKEEKD

-666 ETVVEDGVNGKEVY
+666 ETVVKDGANGKEVY

-713 TKPVFTKTTD
+713 TKPVYTKTTD

-750 KTGKRTSHYEII
+750 KAGKRTSHYEII

-824 ETAGKVGTK
+824 ETSGKAGTK

-865 VIERGTKPL
+865 VIEKGTKPL
-874 YRTEEKTEKT
+874 YRTEEKIEKL
-884 EVLYNTIVKKD
+884 EIPYNTIVKKD
-895 NNLLVGKTRED
+895 NTLLVGKTRED
-906 ETTPRNGEITRKYK
+906 ETSPQNGEITRKYK

-929 EVDKVLLNESTTI
+929 EVDKVLLNESTTT

-952 TKPLTEVVGSGTDV
+952 TKPLTEVVGSETDV
-966 KNIEYKTVYKDDNNS
+966 KNIEYKTVYKDDFNL

-989 KGHEGRQGTI
+989 NEGHQGTI
-999 TEYFNQVR
+999 TEHFNQVR

-1030 VKVGKKPLYRITETT
+1030 VKVGKKPLYKVSEKT
-1045 RKKEIPFNIRY
+1045 REKEIPFNVRY
-1056 ENNDQMYKDE
+1056 EDNNQAYKDE
-1066 TSLKK
+1066 T
-1071 NGEVGK
+1071 GVRVVGK
-1077 VVERYREKVNLRD
+1077 VGKNVERYREKVNLKD
-1090 NNKTEEVISVVSE
+1090 NTKTEEIISINKTED
-1103 KEPVDKVIWRGT
+1103 PDDKVIWKGT
-1115 KEIEIAR
+1115 KEIETTDVR
-1122 NRPELEKE
+1122 TEKINE
-1130 NIIKASTL
+1130 SLSSSL
-1138 DTVMVEDP
+1138 DTVIKEDP
-1146 TKYPFEITSANNVVS
+1146 TLYPFEVTSANNLVS
-1161 EGTDGYTEVLY
+1161 EGVNGYTEVIY
-1172 KDVYVRGKKD
+1172 KDVYVRGKQE
-1182 PSRTVEVS
+1182 PSRTVEIS
-1190 RKVIPP
+1190 KKVIPA

-1201 KVGTKKEEVNDVLVY
+1201 KIGTKKQSVEDRLVY
-1216 EKNKVVVPDK
+1216 EKTKITPSPKVTID
-1226 HDIYPNKPEKE
+1226 DNTNNSNSTTNIEKKNELEKKNEYE
-1237 RTGDFK
+1237 RV
-1243 PSEYTREYKVSLNS
+1243 YKVEVNTA
-1257 SNNKV
+1257 NKTV
-1262 LKIKS
+1262 TELKS
-1267 SNGWEPT
+1267 ASDWELV
-1274 KKQKENI
+1274 N
-1281 ININPL
+1281 
-1287 SFEKNNVYMTDV
+1287 
-1299 TGPTNT
+1299 TGEQ
-1305 SIENKDIKEIETNV
+1305 IENKLAPLTYSASKVYMKGVNNTDLIEERIKTIKSKE
-1319 LLEGENILLPRI
+1319 LFEGESILFPMINEEDYTDKTPENGSSKTYFSVPNLKNEQDMNKYELDF
-1331 SNDQYLDKIKNTWK
+1331 SDVFKKLVADKND
-1345 QPFSLNGVKPYNEP
+1345 GVFRNMYYK
-1359 STDYEKAFK
+1359 
-1368 EAFEKEV
+1368 
-1375 EKTMGPNSKIGDIY
+1375 
-1389 LANYIKTDAQT
+1389 NYIKTRQENEKVKVED
-1400 ETTLNKNNKI
+1400 KI
-1410 VEKAIGIKARE
+1410 VEKIVGTRKKVETSE
-1421 ERLTEENRV
+1421 ETV
-1430 ILDKKTPFSTAK
+1430 S
-1442 DLGVPFHIKYKILY
+1442 LGVPFHVKYKIKYIKNKY
-1456 KNNPNKPTGFYSDEN
+1456 KPVGFYLKETDN
-1471 LTTSPYELNDIYD
+1471 MPTSLNEFYD
-1484 LTNDNNPLVQKDN
+1484 LT
-1497 SKANKQIATIE
+1497 SE
-1508 KKRYYYRAKEDD
+1508 KTQA
-1520 VLELKSKISLDYNVT
+1520 LLKSKGFTDTESVKKQEVRKI
-1535 KEMRNK
+1535 NK
-1541 PGENKYDYIS
+1541 TY
-1551 YLEGFY
+1551 FY
-1557 RDSHFQGPLNDS
+1557 RDIKEENNVKASNISFKNSIEYKAITNDS
-1569 DKKIIY
+1569 SKEIDYITYLENVFEKDKNKEENIIYFNGREDSINDNEELFFKLRRTAGTELDFYIKDYSYDLQSHTTTYITKFLNSRFVDYILYTADKKEAKRENLEANRENLQDNY
-1575 YNVQNPSSNTAITDK
+1575 TNFDN
-1590 TELKFELV
+1590 
-1598 PDTSKEKIIPKEPE
+1598 KI
-1612 KISSISSQA
+1612 
-1621 FTNYKVYYAGKL
+1621 
-1633 TQKEVK
+1633 
-1639 YQLYYE
+1639 
-1645 NKDTK
+1645 
-1650 TIISSEKPSER
+1650 
-1661 FKEFDFSPYIKK
+1661 DFSPFMETSDKLAGVIETKK
-1673 EYKQTATISPLTLES
+1673 ETG
-1688 NDLNTRDIIRK
+1688 NDEYLRNK
-1699 AYWTLLAN
+1699 EF
-1707 NNLLTFKQR
+1707 FKFNQR
-1716 IPRKII
+1716 IARNII
-1722 YTKNPNLEIPEGK
+1722 YVKNPNLQIEDDK
-1735 KIALNIVN
+1735 KIVLKIKEDTFNKNIEN
-1743 KETIISSDKLEFP
+1743 KQ
-1756 NVNSNEYEMDRFFI
+1756 NYEIDGFFI
-1770 VKKRATGYYTK
+1770 VKKNATGQYIKNLIETK
-1781 TSTPTVSLAD
+1781 NQKKDVYD
-1791 NSNYNFVPS
+1791 FVPDALS
-1800 ELTDV
+1800 DEDKAILKNTT
-1805 DNNVLNAVPIKIEY
+1805 ITIEY
-1819 NIREEESTKNP
+1819 NTREENEKPSKSKLN
-1830 IDLLTKEQIEKI
+1830 KKQIESI
-1842 LTENKTPEKSNEYFD
+1842 LTRKTTPEESNEYFD
-1857 DEYVLNRKQDNTYS
+1857 DEYVLEKKGNNYKVIT
-1871 VAVGTKKAITELSEK
+1871 GTKKAITVESET
-1886 DLEES
+1886 DLVET
-1891 DDEVVIPYK
+1891 DKEVEIPYE
-1900 TITKPDDKLEIGE
+1900 TRMEEDPTLEIG
-1913 TRVEKPGENGAYNKR
+1913 VIKEKTPGKKGAYNKR
-1928 KYKYVLDNRHP
+1928 TYRYVKDNRHP
-1939 EENNGNKKI
+1939 SENKNKKI
-1948 RKYKKYVEDINK
+1948 RKYNKYVEDKEK
-1960 HKEDSSYNEETNRW
+1960 HKDDSTYNSETGQWIEKVPEDR
-1974 IVKPSVDEVVLV
+1974 VVLI
-1986 GTKPKTRVELTEETV
+1986 GTKGKTRVETTEEKV
-2001 KIPITTIYK
+2001 NIDVVTIYK
-2010 EDSSKPKGYEYIEN
+2010 EDSTKPKGYEHIEN
-2024 KGIEG
+2024 NG
-2029 EQRVY
+2029 EVGEKKIY
-2034 KQQKI
+2034 KQQKVK
-2039 TTDAQNVITKENP
+2039 TVNNVVQKEGAP
-2052 ITYKEETITKM
+2052 VVYKEETIKEM
-2063 IPKVIIRGTGEGNIR
+2063 VPKVIIRGTGEGKIK
-2078 QTQEKERGEVRTE
+2078 QTEEKERGEVRTE

-2124 EKYKEVWD
+2124 EKYKDVWD

-2307 LEQPIEEVR
+2307 LKQPIEEVR

-2424 ERTDKPTTYRNV
+2424 ERTDKPTTYRNL

-2564 TKKRYEISEEKTKVE
+2564 TKKRYEISEEKTKIE

-2587 IEYDSNKY
+2587 IEYDSNEY
-2595 SDTPDEIINGKQGR
+2595 SDTPDKIINGKQGR

-2636 SVAKRII
+2636 SVARRII

-2790 GTKEISSKVDRVV
+2790 GTKEISAKVDRVV

-2837 TEKELNPSELRVVEQ
+2837 TEKELSPSELRVVEQ

-2913 WDDDKT
+2913 WDDDRT

-2938 HWQKGIVKREL
+2938 HWQKGIIKREL

-3035 QPAEKEIVRIGTKKE
+3035 QPAEKEIVKIGTKKE
-3050 EGLMSDKTALP
+3050 EGLMSDKTSLP
-3061 FETIIRT
+3061 FETIVRI

-3081 KGINGEEIN
+3081 KGVNGEEIN

-3104 VSKSKEIS
+3104 VSKNKEIS

-3118 IIEAGVNV
+3118 IIEAGINV

-3151 TNFEDIATMSS
+3151 TNFEDIATMPS

-3304 QNFMDVRNS
+3304 QNFMDPHNS
-3313 SMALAIQYSP
+3313 SMALAIQYSF

-3329 TNSFLGINGIIGTQL
+3329 TNSFLGINGLIGTQL